1 MNDILKTYKEQFR
14 ENRHMLRRYTAFVL
28 ALAMITTLFVN
39 WQLHGIGISMTAQY
53 QCHEVEHTHTAACYD
68 KVLICGYTEG
78 ELENAD
84 EIAAAEAAAGSAQSS
99 AEDEIM
105 PLELEPQIEF
115 VPHEHTADCYVE
127 VQTLTCMEEEHT
139 HGDDCF
145 DPEDGT
151 LICEKYEHTH
161 GESCYT
167 TEYELACGLE
177 EGELVEQVVEP
188 TQTAELVAMAVAEPV
203 ALEPVVNTVEPI
215 YHHHTDACYEKVLTC
230 PLPEHHHTVACLSDT
245 SADLETPE
253 EWQAANAD
261 AVITGEWN
269 KDLLSVAKTQLGYEQ
284 SVKNFEI
291 DPADGVTLHYYSRYG
306 QSYGNPY
313 GEWDVMFLSYCLK
326 YAEIPQSAIPQEAS
340 VLALRSSMSGMDWLL
355 QEDGS
360 AAQPGD
366 IVIYNKYVTRT
377 VAVDSSAAGAEPDLD
392 DLFNVDTA
400 DTSFSMDAAFEN
412 GAELEDSDASA
423 LAAAPSTALQDPAAA
438 PSTGTQ
444 DTVIAPSTGTQDTVL
459 TPSIVDPEPEQPAEK
474 PVYSAGTAA
483 SSTAAS
489 TPSTVTSAS
498 STVSSASGADTLAP
512 SVGSPA
518 AEPQTTTVTD
528 ALPVETVGIVSEVN
542 EDAGT
547 LTVISGDVNGKVDE
561 VTLFNTDVENVI
573 SVAYAQIALSE
584 GDSDSDDDTASDIIE
599 IDPVFSCSVTTVYE
613 TASASAVRP
622 SRSRAARYAAPS
634 TYAVTAVSAT
644 PVDMGT
650 HITNVSVQVPNST
663 DGSGVVTSW
672 KDANGIVRPGQTVKV
687 QLNYSF
693 NKNEITKDNR
703 VATYKLPNGI
713 TLLPSVSHSGN
724 ITWRDITT
732 GKDVV
737 VGTYNIDGD
746 TVTFTYNEDFAD
758 GKAFDGDFEFKAS
771 ASSDSSMEGQTIHFG
786 GTTGSV
792 TIKKEDLISDL
803 SLSKNVQ
810 KDASG
815 KELIKYDSTA
825 KTLDIAYEVVAKT
838 TNGTGDTVNLTDFF
852 DTVNSS
858 LPSNAT
864 YRQDTIKLIKIA
876 ADGTEKDVTTDY
888 QSKLTVGTELK
899 YDALP
904 ELKAG
909 EQYVLRYHATIPVN
923 DDYTYKAINKVKAE
937 FDGKDS
943 STSTEVKNTNPR
955 LTKSGNYDASSRII
969 TWTVKINNPY
979 GEDLRGKTFKDFLPA
994 GLEVVDVVKI
1004 QRGYYSDDIKPVS
1017 AADFIK
1023 DGYSYTFPTDLAH
1036 GPETESFYT
1045 IEIKTKVPD
1054 NTTVGTI
1061 YTNTADFDGSGAS
1074 GDVTVTDRSSYLNK
1088 SLSKAEDLETGKK
1101 KLTWQTSVSIPT
1113 GWDEIT
1119 LTDTI
1124 HDAEVNGTEQDG
1136 THYAVLSELK
1146 EEIKNNLHLTLFNSS
1161 DTVTMA
1167 NASDYNVTFTVTY
1180 YDENNAVVT
1189 NDDAHVTKFS
1199 ITAKLADGKTLDAT
1213 SMELS
1218 SYHTVADISNAGIEE
1233 PWRFVNNAASGGK
1246 TTDASYTYKKPKEA
1260 KLEKLVYN
1268 ENNFDAAGSKIS
1280 ELDYDKN
1287 NGKIYYE
1294 LTIPTS
1300 LTCKDELTTKDL
1312 VITDTLP
1319 AGVTFDI
1326 SSVDVGANEYKSDG
1340 SVLHQTWFAH
1350 TIYGSNG
1357 RLDYEISATKNFS
1370 ASKTHIGVNDTDR
1383 TITFTINKGYNV
1395 SAKPQVFYIRYSV
1408 SVAEDASWDD
1418 LRTQNIYRNS
1428 AEWNGDKAETKTT
1441 VKRSYEKLY
1450 KTGTIVDEG
1459 TDATGNKL
1467 ATKKIN
1473 YSVVINPTGDNLL
1486 NTSNTLTLTD
1496 TLSFDPSDN
1505 TSADLDLSSIHLYGV
1520 TLDTTTGNLVA
1531 DHTNEIGHDRF
1542 TAIYDSPNHTMTV
1555 TVPDELACVLEY
1567 TYQISYPSSTE
1578 VTVKNHA
1585 NLIGLE
1591 EKWVDTHVVNYDSTA
1606 TVRFSKFDL
1615 NKVDSND
1622 YLVTLRGA
1630 IFQLAK
1636 WNKTTKTFDEVCT
1649 LKTNASGQI
1658 NFGLQDSSATA
1669 ESFTESSAQLLCSTL
1684 YRIVETDAP
1693 TGYAPSKS
1701 PIYLLWGAF
1710 SSIKRADAFNAA
1722 TGGESYIHDA
1732 SEYDKWLDCNNV
1744 TYLARGDISAVY
1756 VPNTA
1761 NSITVAKHWLDT
1773 DGKTELALDRVN
1785 STYTATVELW
1795 RKGYQ
1800 SGGEKPDTKVE
1811 SVTLDSSNNWSYSW
1825 NDLPLTD
1832 PADSSITYKY
1842 YVKETACSGTFKYD
1856 LNNTGITGGTIL
1868 LYNQVPEDANY
1879 ELPSTGGSGTLPY
1892 TAVGGTMMLTAL
1904 AYSFIH
1910 RKRRHEGRADD

>member
-14 ENRHMLRRYTAFVL
+14 ENRHTLRRYTAFVL

-39 WQLHGIGISMTAQY
+39 WQLHGVGISMTAQY
-53 QCHEVEHTHTAACYD
+53 QCGEVEHAHTADCYD

-78 ELENAD
+78 QLENAD
-84 EIAAAEAAAGSAQSS
+84 EVAAAEAAAASAAQSS
-99 AEDEIM
+99 AEEEIM

-115 VPHEHTADCYVE
+115 VPHEHTDDCYTE
-127 VQTLTCMEEEHT
+127 VQTLTCMEEEHV
-139 HGDDCF
+139 HDDDCY

-151 LICEKYEHTH
+151 LICEKFEHTH
-161 GESCYT
+161 DESCYT
-167 TEYELACGLE
+167 TEYELTCGLE

-203 ALEPVVNTVEPI
+203 ALEPVVDTVEPI
-215 YHHHTDACYEKVLTC
+215 YHHHTDACYEEVLVC
-230 PLPEHHHTVACLSDT
+230 PLPEHHHTVSCLSDT

-269 KDLLSVAKTQLGYEQ
+269 EDLLSVAKTQLGYEQ
-284 SVKNFEI
+284 SEKNFEI
-291 DPADGVTLHYYSRYG
+291 DPADGVTLRYYSRYG
-306 QSYGNPY
+306 QSYGNAY
-313 GEWDVMFLSYCLK
+313 GEWDVMFLAYCLK

-355 QEDGS
+355 EEDGS

-377 VAVDSSAAGAEPDLD
+377 VAVDSSADSAEPDLD
-392 DLFNVDTA
+392 DLFNVDTE
-400 DTSFSMDAAFEN
+400 FEN
-412 GAELEDSDASA
+412 SAELEGSGVSA
-423 LAAAPSTALQDPAAA
+423 QDAAPSADD
-438 PSTGTQ
+438 STGAQ
-444 DTVIAPSTGTQDTVL
+444 DTAATSGTQDTVL
-459 TPSIVDPEPEQPAEK
+459 TPEPVDPQPEQPAEK
-474 PVYSAGTAA
+474 PVDSADTAA
-483 SSTAAS
+483 
-489 TPSTVTSAS
+489 PSTVTS
-498 STVSSASGADTLAP
+498 VSGADTLAP
-512 SVGSPA
+512 SVVSPA

-528 ALPVETVGIVSEVN
+528 ALPVETVGIVSSVD

-547 LTVISGDVNGKVDE
+547 LTVISGDVDGKVAE

-573 SVAYAQIALSE
+573 SVAYAQIELSE
-584 GDSDSDDDTASDIIE
+584 GDSDSDDTTSDIIE
-599 IDPVFSCSVTTVYE
+599 IDPVFSCSVTTVYD
-613 TASASAVRP
+613 TVSASAVRP

-634 TYAVTAVSAT
+634 TYAAAAVSAT
-644 PVDMGT
+644 AVDMGT
-650 HITNVSVQVPNST
+650 HITNVSVQVPAYT
-663 DGSGVVTSW
+663 DGSGNVTSW

-687 QLNYSF
+687 QLNYGF
-693 NKNEITKDNR
+693 LANEITSDNR

-724 ITWRDITT
+724 ITWHDSTT
-732 GKDVV
+732 GKNVI
-737 VGTYNIDGD
+737 VGTYAIDGD
-746 TVTFTYNEDFAD
+746 TVTFTYNEEFAD

-771 ASSDSSMEGQTIHFG
+771 VSSDSSMENQEINFG

-792 TIKKEDLISDL
+792 TIKKEDLTHDL

-810 KDASG
+810 KDEAG
-815 KELIKYDSTA
+815 KELIKFDSAT

-838 TNGTGDTVNLTDFF
+838 TNGTGTTVNITDFF

-858 LPSNAT
+858 LPSAAT
-864 YRQDTIKLIKIA
+864 YQQSTIKLIKVD
-876 ADGTEKDVTTDY
+876 ADGNKTDVTTDY
-888 QSKLTVGTELK
+888 QGKLNVGTELK

-904 ELKAG
+904 KLEAG
-909 EQYVLRYHATIPVN
+909 EQYILQYHATIPVH
-923 DDYTYKAINKVKAE
+923 DDYTYKSINNVKAE

-943 STSTEVKNTNPR
+943 TVSKEVKNTEPR
-955 LTKSGNYDASSRII
+955 LTKSGNYDANSRII
-969 TWTVKINNPY
+969 TWTVTIKNPY
-979 GEDLRGKTFKDFLPA
+979 GEDLRGKTFTDLLPD
-994 GLEVVDVVKI
+994 GLDVVGEVTI
-1004 QRGYYSDDIKPVS
+1004 QREHWSNDIKPVS
-1017 AADFIK
+1017 AEDFKK
-1023 DGYSYTFPTDLAH
+1023 DGYTYTFPADKS
-1036 GPETESFYT
+1036 ETATFYK
-1045 IEIKTKVPD
+1045 IFLQTKVPD
-1054 NTTVGTI
+1054 GTAVGTT
-1061 YTNTADFDGSGAS
+1061 YKNEAKFDGNSAS
-1074 GDVTVTDRSSYLNK
+1074 GDVTVTDRDSYLSK
-1088 SLSKAEDLETGKK
+1088 SLYKAEDLETGKK

-1113 GWDEIT
+1113 GWNEIT

-1124 HDAEVNGTEQDG
+1124 HDAEVEGIEQDG

-1146 EEIKNNLHLTLFNSS
+1146 AEINANLYLTLFNSS
-1161 DTVTMA
+1161 ETVTMA
-1167 NASDYNVTFTVTY
+1167 NASEHHVTFTVTY
-1180 YDENNAVVT
+1180 YDEYGNQTTNN
-1189 NDDAHVTKFS
+1189 DAHVTKFT
-1199 ITAKLADGKTLDAT
+1199 ITAKLADGQTLDAT
-1213 SMELS
+1213 SMVLS

-1233 PWRFVNNAASGGK
+1233 PWRFVNTAASGDK
-1246 TTDASYTYKKPKEA
+1246 TSDASYTYKKPKEA

-1280 ELDYDKN
+1280 ELDYKKN

-1300 LTCKDELTTKDL
+1300 LTCKDLLTTKDL
-1312 VITDTLP
+1312 EITDTLP

-1326 SSVDVGANEYKSDG
+1326 SNVITVGALSLNDDG
-1340 SVLHQTWFAH
+1340 SVPHQSWLAQ
-1350 TIYGSNG
+1350 TIHGSDG
-1357 RLDYEISATKNFS
+1357 RPDYKISTSENFDVSKKSIGAT
-1370 ASKTHIGVNDTDR
+1370 DTDR
-1383 TITFTINKGYNV
+1383 TITFTIKSGYNV
-1395 SAKPQVFYIRYSV
+1395 SAKPQVFYIRYWV

-1418 LRTQNIYRNS
+1418 LRTENKYRNS
-1428 AEWNGDKAETKTT
+1428 AEWNGDKAETETT

-1450 KTGTIVDEG
+1450 KTGTVVTEDP
-1459 TDATGNKL
+1459 DASGKPT

-1473 YSVVINPTGDNLL
+1473 YSVVINPTGAKLL
-1486 NTSNTLTLTD
+1486 TTSNTLTLTD
-1496 TLSFDPSDN
+1496 TLSFEPSAN
-1505 TSADLDLSSIHLYGV
+1505 TSAELDLSSIHLYGV
-1520 TLDTTTGNLVA
+1520 TLDTTTGNIVA

-1542 TAIYDSPNHTMTV
+1542 TVTYDSPSHTMTV

-1585 NLIGLE
+1585 NLSGLE
-1591 EKWVDTHVVNYDSTA
+1591 EKWVDTHVVNYDSSA

-1622 YLVTLRGA
+1622 YLVTLPGA
-1630 IFQLAK
+1630 TFQLAK
-1636 WNKTTKTFDEVCT
+1636 YDKTTTGKFEEVCT

-1658 NFGLQDSSATA
+1658 NFSLLDSSATA
-1669 ESFTESSAQLLCSTL
+1669 EIITESSAQLLCNTL

-1693 TGYAPSKS
+1693 TGYALSKS

-1710 SSIKRADAFNAA
+1710 SNTTRAEAFNAA
-1722 TGGESYIHDA
+1722 TGEPFIHDA
-1732 SEYDKWLDCNNV
+1732 SEYNKWLNCNDV
-1744 TYLARGDISAVY
+1744 TYLARGESSAVY

-1773 DGKTELALDRVN
+1773 DGKTELALDKVN
-1785 STYTATVELW
+1785 STYTATVELR
-1795 RKGYQ
+1795 RKSYQ
-1800 SGGEKPDTKVE
+1800 YGSQKPDDWVKT
-1811 SVTLDSSNNWSYSW
+1811 VTLDNSNNWSYSW

-1842 YVKETACSGTFKYD
+1842 YVEETACSGTFKYD

-1892 TAVGGTMMLTAL
+1892 TAVGGTMMLSAL

-1910 RKRRHEGRADD
+1910 RKRRREGRADD

>member
-14 ENRHMLRRYTAFVL
+14 ENRHTLRRYTAFVL

-39 WQLHGIGISMTAQY
+39 WQLHGVGISMTAQY
-53 QCHEVEHTHTAACYD
+53 QCGEVEHAHTADCYD

-78 ELENAD
+78 QLENAD
-84 EIAAAEAAAGSAQSS
+84 EVAAAEAAAASAAQSS
-99 AEDEIM
+99 AEEEIM

-115 VPHEHTADCYVE
+115 VPHEHTDDCYTE
-127 VQTLTCMEEEHT
+127 VQTLTCMEEEHV
-139 HGDDCF
+139 HDDDCY

-151 LICEKYEHTH
+151 LICEKFEHTH
-161 GESCYT
+161 DESCYT
-167 TEYELACGLE
+167 TEYELTCGLE

-188 TQTAELVAMAVAEPV
+188 TQSAELVAMAVAEPW
-203 ALEPVVNTVEPI
+203 ALEPVVDTVEPI
-215 YHHHTDACYEKVLTC
+215 YHHHTDACYEEVLVC
-230 PLPEHHHTVACLSDT
+230 PLPEHHHTVSCLSDT

-269 KDLLSVAKTQLGYEQ
+269 EDLLSVAKTQLGYEQ
-284 SVKNFEI
+284 SEKNFEI
-291 DPADGVTLHYYSRYG
+291 DPADGVTLRYYSRYG
-306 QSYGNPY
+306 QSYGNAY
-313 GEWDVMFLSYCLK
+313 GEWDVMFLAYCLK

-355 QEDGS
+355 EEDGS

-377 VAVDSSAAGAEPDLD
+377 VAVDSSADSAEPDLD
-392 DLFNVDTA
+392 DQFSVDA
-400 DTSFSMDAAFEN
+400 EFEN
-412 GAELEDSDASA
+412 SAELEGSGVSA
-423 LAAAPSTALQDPAAA
+423 LDAAPSADD
-438 PSTGTQ
+438 STGAQ
-444 DTVIAPSTGTQDTVL
+444 DTAATSGTQDTVL
-459 TPSIVDPEPEQPAEK
+459 TPEPVDPQTEQPAEK
-474 PVYSAGTAA
+474 PVDSADTAA
-483 SSTAAS
+483 
-489 TPSTVTSAS
+489 PSTVTS
-498 STVSSASGADTLAP
+498 VSGSDTLAP
-512 SVGSPA
+512 SVVSPA

-528 ALPVETVGIVSEVN
+528 ALPVETVGIVSSVDS
-542 EDAGT
+542 DADT
-547 LTVISGDVNGKVDE
+547 LTVISGDVDGKVAE
-561 VTLFNTDVENVI
+561 VTLFNTEVENVI
-573 SVAYAQIALSE
+573 SVAYAQIELSE

-599 IDPVFSCSVTTVYE
+599 TDPVFSCSVTTVYE

-693 NKNEITKDNR
+693 NENEITADNR

-713 TLLPSVSHSGN
+713 TLLDSVSDSGN
-724 ITWRDITT
+724 ITWRDST

-737 VGTYNIDGD
+737 VGTYNIVGD
-746 TVTFTYNEDFAD
+746 TVTFTYNETFAD

-771 ASSDSSMEGQTIHFG
+771 ASSDSSMENQKINFG

-943 STSTEVKNTNPR
+943 YTSTEVKNTNPR

-994 GLEVVDVVKI
+994 ELEVVGEVKI

-1017 AADFIK
+1017 AADFKK
-1023 DGYSYTFPTDLAH
+1023 DNYTYTFPTDLAH

-1054 NTTVGTI
+1054 NTTVGTT

-1101 KLTWQTSVSIPT
+1101 KLTWKTSVSIPT
-1113 GWDEIT
+1113 GWNEIT

-1124 HDAEVNGTEQDG
+1124 HDAEVNGTEQDD

-1146 EEIKNNLHLTLFNSS
+1146 DEIKNNLHLTLFNSTE
-1161 DTVTMA
+1161 TVTMA
-1167 NASDYNVTFTVTY
+1167 NASEHDVTFTVTY

-1218 SYHTVADISNAGIEE
+1218 NYHTVADISNAGIEE
-1233 PWRFVNNAASGGK
+1233 PWLFVNNAASGDK
-1246 TTDASYTYKKPKEA
+1246 TSDASYTYKKPKEA
-1260 KLEKLVYN
+1260 KLEKLVYEYGN
-1268 ENNFDAAGSKIS
+1268 FNNAGSKIS
-1280 ELDYDKN
+1280 ELDYTSN
-1287 NGKIYYE
+1287 GGKIYYE

-1300 LTCKDELTTKDL
+1300 LTCKDPLTTKDL

-1326 SSVDVGANEYKSDG
+1326 SSVTVGANEYKADG
-1340 SVLHQTWFAH
+1340 SVNHQAWFAN
-1350 TIYGSNG
+1350 TIYGSGG
-1357 RLDYEISATKNFS
+1357 RSNYDISATKNFS
-1370 ASKTHIGVNDTDR
+1370 ASKTHIGATDTDR
-1383 TITFTINKGYNV
+1383 TITFTINSGYNV
-1395 SAKPQVFYIRYSV
+1395 SDKPQVFYIRYSV
-1408 SVAEDASWDD
+1408 SVAEDVSWDD
-1418 LRTQNIYRNS
+1418 LRTENKYRNS
-1428 AEWNGDKAETKTT
+1428 AEWNGDKAETETT

-1473 YSVVINPTGDNLL
+1473 YSVVINPTGDKLL
-1486 NTSNTLTLTD
+1486 TTSNTTLTLTD
-1496 TLSFDPSDN
+1496 TLSFEPSDN

-1542 TAIYDSPNHTMTV
+1542 TATYDSPNHTMTV

-1622 YLVTLRGA
+1622 YLVTLPGA
-1630 IFQLAK
+1630 TFQLAK
-1636 WNKTTKTFDEVCT
+1636 YNKTTGKFEEVCT
-1649 LKTNASGQI
+1649 LKTNSSGQI
-1658 NFGLQDSSATA
+1658 NFGLLDSSATA
-1669 ESFTESSAQLLCSTL
+1669 EIPTMSSAQLLCSTL

-1693 TGYAPSKS
+1693 TGYALSKS

-1710 SSIKRADAFNAA
+1710 SNTKQDDAFKTA
-1722 TGGESYIHDA
+1722 TGETCVND
-1732 SEYDKWLDCNNV
+1732 SEYNQGIDSSKV

-1773 DGKTELALDRVN
+1773 DGTTELALDKVN
-1785 STYTATVELW
+1785 STYTATVEL
-1795 RKGYQ
+1795 RCKSYQ
-1800 SGGEKPDTKVE
+1800 YSGEKSDTKVE
-1811 SVTLDSSNNWSYSW
+1811 SVTLDNSNNWSYSW
-1825 NDLPLTD
+1825 NNLPLTD
-1832 PADSSITYKY
+1832 SADSSITYKY

-1868 LYNQVPEDANY
+1868 LYNQVAR
-1879 ELPSTGGSGTLPY
+1879 GC
-1892 TAVGGTMMLTAL
+1892 
-1904 AYSFIH
+1904 
-1910 RKRRHEGRADD
+1910 

>member
-1 MNDILKTYKEQFR
+1 
-14 ENRHMLRRYTAFVL
+14 
-28 ALAMITTLFVN
+28 
-39 WQLHGIGISMTAQY
+39 
-53 QCHEVEHTHTAACYD
+53 
-68 KVLICGYTEG
+68 
-78 ELENAD
+78 
-84 EIAAAEAAAGSAQSS
+84 
-99 AEDEIM
+99 
-105 PLELEPQIEF
+105 
-115 VPHEHTADCYVE
+115 
-127 VQTLTCMEEEHT
+127 MEEEHV
-139 HGDDCF
+139 HDDDCF
-145 DPEDGT
+145 DPEDGS
-151 LICEKYEHTH
+151 LICDKFEHTH
-161 GESCYT
+161 DESCYT
-167 TEYELACGLE
+167 TEYELTCGLE

-188 TQTAELVAMAVAEPV
+188 TQSAALAAMAVAEPV
-203 ALEPVVNTVEPI
+203 ALAPMVDTVEPI
-215 YHHHTDACYEKVLTC
+215 YHHHTDACYEEVLTC

-253 EWQAANAD
+253 EWQAANAE
-261 AVITGEWN
+261 AVMTGNWAE
-269 KDLLSVAKTQLGYEQ
+269 DLVSVAQTQLGYEQ
-284 SVKNFEI
+284 SEKNFEI
-291 DPADGVTLHYYSRYG
+291 DPADGVTLRYYSRYG

-326 YAEIPQSAIPQEAS
+326 YAGIPQSAIPQEAS
-340 VLALRSSMSGMDWLL
+340 VLALRSSMSDMDWLL
-355 QEDGS
+355 DGEDGS
-360 AAQPGD
+360 AADVGD

-377 VAVDSSAAGAEPDLD
+377 VAVDSSADGAADGLD
-392 DLFNVDTA
+392 DLFSVDTE
-400 DTSFSMDAAFEN
+400 FEN
-412 GAELEDSDASA
+412 SAELEGSGVSA
-423 LAAAPSTALQDPAAA
+423 LDAAPSAD
-438 PSTGTQ
+438 
-444 DTVIAPSTGTQDTVL
+444 DSTGTQDTVL
-459 TPSIVDPEPEQPAEK
+459 TPDPVDPQPEQPVEK
-474 PVYSAGTAA
+474 PVDSADTAA
-483 SSTAAS
+483 
-489 TPSTVTSAS
+489 PSTVTS
-498 STVSSASGADTLAP
+498 VSGADTLAP
-512 SVGSPA
+512 SVVSPA

-528 ALPVETVGIVSEVN
+528 ALPVETVGIVSSVDK
-542 EDAGT
+542 DADT
-547 LTVISGDVNGKVDE
+547 LTVISGDVDGKVAE

-573 SVAYAQIALSE
+573 SVAYAQIELSE

-599 IDPVFSCSVTTVYE
+599 TDPVFSCSVTTVYE

-693 NKNEITKDNR
+693 NENEITADNR

-713 TLLPSVSHSGN
+713 TLLDSVSDSGN
-724 ITWRDITT
+724 ITWRDST

-737 VGTYNIDGD
+737 VGTYNIVGD
-746 TVTFTYNEDFAD
+746 TVTFTYNETFAD

-771 ASSDSSMEGQTIHFG
+771 ASSDSSMENQKINFG

-943 STSTEVKNTNPR
+943 STSKEVKNTEPR
-955 LTKSGNYDASSRII
+955 LTKSGNYDANSRII
-969 TWTVKINNPY
+969 TWTVTIKNPY
-979 GEDLRGKTFKDFLPA
+979 GEDLRGKKFTDLLPA
-994 GLEVVDVVKI
+994 GLEVVNNVEI
-1004 QRGYYSDDIKPVS
+1004 TRGYWSDDIKPVS
-1017 AADFIK
+1017 AEDFK
-1023 DGYSYTFPTDLAH
+1023 KAGCSYTFPTDKS
-1036 GPETESFYT
+1036 ETAAFYT
-1045 IEIKTKVPD
+1045 IKIQTKVPD
-1054 NTTVGTI
+1054 GTTVGTT
-1061 YTNTADFDGSGAS
+1061 YTNTADFDGNSAS
-1074 GDVTVTDRSSYLNK
+1074 GEVTVTDRSSYLSK
-1088 SLSKAEDLETGKK
+1088 SLSTAEDLETGKK

-1113 GWDEIT
+1113 GWNKIT

-1124 HDAEVNGTEQDG
+1124 HDAEVEGIEQDG
-1136 THYAVLSELK
+1136 THYAVLSELRD
-1146 EEIKNNLHLTLFNSS
+1146 EIKANLYLTLFNSS
-1161 DTVTMA
+1161 ETVTMA
-1167 NASDYNVTFTVTY
+1167 NASEHHVTFTVTY
-1180 YDENNAVVT
+1180 YDEHGNTITNN
-1189 NDDAHVTKFS
+1189 DAHVAKFT
-1199 ITAKLADGKTLDAT
+1199 ITANLADGQTLDAT
-1213 SMELS
+1213 SMVLS

-1233 PWRFVNNAASGGK
+1233 PWLFVNNAASGDK
-1246 TTDASYTYKKPKEA
+1246 TSDASYTYKKPKEA
-1260 KLEKLVYN
+1260 KLEKLVYEYGN
-1268 ENNFDAAGSKIS
+1268 FNNAGSKIS
-1280 ELDYDKN
+1280 ELDYTSN
-1287 NGKIYYE
+1287 GGKIYYE

-1300 LTCKDELTTKDL
+1300 LTCKDPLTTKDL

-1326 SSVDVGANEYKSDG
+1326 SSVTVGANEYKADG
-1340 SVLHQTWFAH
+1340 SVNHQAWFAN
-1350 TIYGSNG
+1350 TIYGSGG
-1357 RLDYEISATKNFS
+1357 RSNYDISATKNFS
-1370 ASKTHIGVNDTDR
+1370 ASKTHIGATDTDR
-1383 TITFTINKGYNV
+1383 TITFTINSGYNV
-1395 SAKPQVFYIRYSV
+1395 SDKPQVFYIRYSV

-1418 LRTQNIYRNS
+1418 LRTENKYRNS
-1428 AEWNGDKAETKTT
+1428 AEWNGDKAETETT

-1450 KTGTIVDEG
+1450 KTGTIVTEDP
-1459 TDATGNKL
+1459 DASGKPT

-1473 YSVVINPTGDNLL
+1473 YSVVINPTGDKLL
-1486 NTSNTLTLTD
+1486 TTSNTLTLTD
-1496 TLSFDPSDN
+1496 TLSFEPSDN

-1542 TAIYDSPNHTMTV
+1542 TATYDSPNHTMTV

-1585 NLIGLE
+1585 NLSGLV
-1591 EKWVDTHVVNYDSTA
+1591 EKWVDTHVVNYDSSA

-1622 YLVTLRGA
+1622 YLVTLPGA
-1630 IFQLAK
+1630 TFQLAK
-1636 WNKTTKTFDEVCT
+1636 WNKTTGTFEEVCT
-1649 LKTNASGQI
+1649 LKTNSSGQI
-1658 NFGLQDSSATA
+1658 NFGLLDSSATA
-1669 ESFTESSAQLLCSTL
+1669 ETTDTSSAQLLCSTL

-1693 TGYAPSKS
+1693 TGYALSKS

-1710 SSIKRADAFNAA
+1710 SNTKRADAFNAA
-1722 TGGESYIHDA
+1722 TGESSIHDA

-1773 DGKTELALDRVN
+1773 DGTTELALDKVN
-1785 STYTATVELW
+1785 STYTATVELR
-1795 RKGYQ
+1795 RKSYQ
-1800 SGGEKPDTKVE
+1800 YGSQKSDDLVKT
-1811 SVTLDSSNNWSYSW
+1811 VTLDNSNNWSYSW
-1825 NDLPLTD
+1825 NNLPLTD

-1879 ELPSTGGSGTLPY
+1879 ELPSTGGTGTLPY
-1892 TAVGGTMMLTAL
+1892 TAVGGTMMLSAL

>member
-1 MNDILKTYKEQFR
+1 MNDILKTYMERFR
-14 ENRHMLRRYTAFVL
+14 ENRHTLRRYTAFVL

-39 WQLHGIGISMTAQY
+39 WQLHGVGISMTAQY
-53 QCHEVEHTHTAACYD
+53 QCGEEEHTHTADCYT
-68 KVLICGYTEG
+68 KVLTCGYEEG

-84 EIAAAEAAAGSAQSS
+84 EVAAAAATSQPTVEA
-99 AEDEIM
+99 EPM
-105 PLELEPQIEF
+105 PLSLEPQIEF
-115 VPHEHTADCYVE
+115 VPHEHTDDCYTE
-127 VQTLTCMEEEHT
+127 VQTLTCMEEEHV
-139 HGDDCF
+139 HDDDCF
-145 DPEDGT
+145 DPEDGS
-151 LICEKYEHTH
+151 LICDKFEHTH
-161 GESCYT
+161 DESCYT
-167 TEYELACGLE
+167 TEYELTCGLE

-188 TQTAELVAMAVAEPV
+188 TQSAALAAMAVAEPV
-203 ALEPVVNTVEPI
+203 ALAPMVDTVEPI
-215 YHHHTDACYEKVLTC
+215 YHHHTDACYEEVLTC

-253 EWQAANAD
+253 EWQAANAE
-261 AVITGEWN
+261 AVMTGNWAE
-269 KDLLSVAKTQLGYEQ
+269 DLVSVAQTQLGYEQ
-284 SVKNFEI
+284 SEKNFEI
-291 DPADGVTLHYYSRYG
+291 DPADGVTLRYYSRYG

-326 YAEIPQSAIPQEAS
+326 YAGIPQSAIPQEAS
-340 VLALRSSMSGMDWLL
+340 VLALRSSMSDMDWLL
-355 QEDGS
+355 DGEDGS
-360 AAQPGD
+360 AADVGD

-377 VAVDSSAAGAEPDLD
+377 VAVDSSADGAADGLD
-392 DLFNVDTA
+392 DLFSVDTE
-400 DTSFSMDAAFEN
+400 FEN
-412 GAELEDSDASA
+412 SAELEGSGVSA
-423 LAAAPSTALQDPAAA
+423 LDAAPSAD
-438 PSTGTQ
+438 
-444 DTVIAPSTGTQDTVL
+444 DSTGTQDTVL
-459 TPSIVDPEPEQPAEK
+459 TPDPVDPQPEQPVEK
-474 PVYSAGTAA
+474 PVDSADTAA
-483 SSTAAS
+483 
-489 TPSTVTSAS
+489 PSTVTS
-498 STVSSASGADTLAP
+498 VSGADTLAP
-512 SVGSPA
+512 SVVSPA

-528 ALPVETVGIVSEVN
+528 ALPVETVGIVSSVDK
-542 EDAGT
+542 DADT
-547 LTVISGDVNGKVDE
+547 LTVISGDVDGKVAE

-573 SVAYAQIALSE
+573 SVAYAQIELSE

-599 IDPVFSCSVTTVYE
+599 TDPVFSCSVTTVYE

-693 NKNEITKDNR
+693 NENEITADNR

-713 TLLPSVSHSGN
+713 TLLDSVSDSGN
-724 ITWRDITT
+724 ITWRDST

-737 VGTYNIDGD
+737 VGTYNIVGD
-746 TVTFTYNEDFAD
+746 TVTFTYNETFAD

-771 ASSDSSMEGQTIHFG
+771 ASSDSSMENQKINFG

-943 STSTEVKNTNPR
+943 STSKEVKNTEPR
-955 LTKSGNYDASSRII
+955 LTKSGNYDANSRII
-969 TWTVKINNPY
+969 TWTVTIKNPY
-979 GEDLRGKTFKDFLPA
+979 GEDLRGKKFTDLLPA
-994 GLEVVDVVKI
+994 GLEVVNNVEI
-1004 QRGYYSDDIKPVS
+1004 TRGYWSDDIKPVS
-1017 AADFIK
+1017 AEDFK
-1023 DGYSYTFPTDLAH
+1023 KAGCSYTFPTDKS
-1036 GPETESFYT
+1036 ETAAFYT
-1045 IEIKTKVPD
+1045 IKIQTKVPD
-1054 NTTVGTI
+1054 GTAVGTT
-1061 YTNTADFDGSGAS
+1061 YTNTADFDGNSAS
-1074 GDVTVTDRSSYLNK
+1074 GEVTVTDRSSYLSK
-1088 SLSKAEDLETGKK
+1088 SLSTAEDLETGKK

-1113 GWDEIT
+1113 GWNKIT

-1124 HDAEVNGTEQDG
+1124 HDAEVEGIEQDG
-1136 THYAVLSELK
+1136 THYAVLSELRD
-1146 EEIKNNLHLTLFNSS
+1146 EIKANLYLTLFNSS
-1161 DTVTMA
+1161 ETVTMA
-1167 NASDYNVTFTVTY
+1167 NASEHHVTFTVTY
-1180 YDENNAVVT
+1180 YDEHGNTITNN
-1189 NDDAHVTKFS
+1189 DAHVAKFT
-1199 ITAKLADGKTLDAT
+1199 ITANLADGQTLDAT
-1213 SMELS
+1213 SMVLS

-1233 PWRFVNNAASGGK
+1233 PWLFVNNAASGDK
-1246 TTDASYTYKKPKEA
+1246 TSDASYTYKKPKEA
-1260 KLEKLVYN
+1260 KLEKLVYEYGN
-1268 ENNFDAAGSKIS
+1268 FNNAGSKIS
-1280 ELDYDKN
+1280 ELDYTSN
-1287 NGKIYYE
+1287 GGKIYYE

-1300 LTCKDELTTKDL
+1300 LTCKDPLTTKDL

-1326 SSVDVGANEYKSDG
+1326 SSVTVGANEYKADG
-1340 SVLHQTWFAH
+1340 SVNHQAWFAN
-1350 TIYGSNG
+1350 TIYGSGG
-1357 RLDYEISATKNFS
+1357 RSNYDISATKNFS
-1370 ASKTHIGVNDTDR
+1370 ASKTHIGATDTDR
-1383 TITFTINKGYNV
+1383 TITFTINSGYNV
-1395 SAKPQVFYIRYSV
+1395 SDKPQVFYIRYSV

-1418 LRTQNIYRNS
+1418 LRTENKYRNS
-1428 AEWNGDKAETKTT
+1428 AEWNGDKAETETT

-1450 KTGTIVDEG
+1450 KTGTIVTEDP
-1459 TDATGNKL
+1459 DASGKPT

-1473 YSVVINPTGDNLL
+1473 YSVVINPTGDKLL
-1486 NTSNTLTLTD
+1486 TTSNTLTLTD
-1496 TLSFDPSDN
+1496 TLSFEPSDN

-1542 TAIYDSPNHTMTV
+1542 TATYDSPNHTMTV

-1585 NLIGLE
+1585 NLSGLV
-1591 EKWVDTHVVNYDSTA
+1591 EKWVDTHVVNYDSSA

-1622 YLVTLRGA
+1622 YLVTLPGA
-1630 IFQLAK
+1630 TFQLAK
-1636 WNKTTKTFDEVCT
+1636 WNKTTGTFEEVCT
-1649 LKTNASGQI
+1649 LKTNSSGQI
-1658 NFGLQDSSATA
+1658 NFGLLDSSATA
-1669 ESFTESSAQLLCSTL
+1669 ETTDTSSAQLLCSTL

-1693 TGYAPSKS
+1693 TGYALSKS

-1710 SSIKRADAFNAA
+1710 SNTKRADAFNAA
-1722 TGGESYIHDA
+1722 TGESSIHDA

-1773 DGKTELALDRVN
+1773 DGTTELALDKVN
-1785 STYTATVELW
+1785 STYTATVELR
-1795 RKGYQ
+1795 RKSYQ
-1800 SGGEKPDTKVE
+1800 YGSQKSDDLVKT
-1811 SVTLDSSNNWSYSW
+1811 VTLDNSNNWSYSW
-1825 NDLPLTD
+1825 NNLPLTD

-1892 TAVGGTMMLTAL
+1892 TAVGGTMMLSAL

-1910 RKRRHEGRADD
+1910 RKRRREGRADD

>member
-14 ENRHMLRRYTAFVL
+14 ENRHTLRRYTAFVL

-39 WQLHGIGISMTAQY
+39 WQLHGVGISMTAQY
-53 QCHEVEHTHTAACYD
+53 QCGEVEHAHTADCYD

-78 ELENAD
+78 QLENAD
-84 EIAAAEAAAGSAQSS
+84 EIAAAEAAAASAAQSS
-99 AEDEIM
+99 AEEEIM

-115 VPHEHTADCYVE
+115 VPHEHTDDCYTE
-127 VQTLTCMEEEHT
+127 VQTLTCLEEEHV
-139 HGDDCF
+139 HDDDCY

-151 LICEKYEHTH
+151 LICEKFEHTH
-161 GESCYT
+161 DESCYT
-167 TEYELACGLE
+167 TEYELTCGLE

-203 ALEPVVNTVEPI
+203 ALEPVVDTVEPI
-215 YHHHTDACYEKVLTC
+215 YHHHTDACYEEVLVC
-230 PLPEHHHTVACLSDT
+230 PLPEHHHTVSCLSDT

-269 KDLLSVAKTQLGYEQ
+269 EDLLSVAKTQLGYEQ
-284 SVKNFEI
+284 SEKNFEI
-291 DPADGVTLHYYSRYG
+291 DPADGVTLRYYSRYG
-306 QSYGNPY
+306 QSYGNAY
-313 GEWDVMFLSYCLK
+313 GEWDVMFLAYCLK

-355 QEDGS
+355 EEDGS

-377 VAVDSSAAGAEPDLD
+377 VAVDSSADSAEPDLD
-392 DLFNVDTA
+392 DLFSVDA
-400 DTSFSMDAAFEN
+400 EFEN
-412 GAELEDSDASA
+412 SAELEDSGVSA
-423 LAAAPSTALQDPAAA
+423 LDAAPSADD
-438 PSTGTQ
+438 STGAQ
-444 DTVIAPSTGTQDTVL
+444 DTAATSGTQDTVL
-459 TPSIVDPEPEQPAEK
+459 TPEPVDPQTEQPAEK
-474 PVYSAGTAA
+474 PVDSADTAA
-483 SSTAAS
+483 
-489 TPSTVTSAS
+489 PSTVTS
-498 STVSSASGADTLAP
+498 VSGADTLAP
-512 SVGSPA
+512 SVVSPA

-528 ALPVETVGIVSEVN
+528 ALPVETVGIVSSVDK
-542 EDAGT
+542 DADT
-547 LTVISGDVNGKVDE
+547 LTVISGDVDGKVAE

-573 SVAYAQIALSE
+573 SVAYAQIELSE
-584 GDSDSDDDTASDIIE
+584 GDSDSDDDISSDIIE
-599 IDPVFSCSVTTVYE
+599 TDPVFSCSVTTVYE

-622 SRSRAARYAAPS
+622 SRSRSARYAAPS

-693 NKNEITKDNR
+693 NENEITADNR

-713 TLLPSVSHSGN
+713 TLLDSVSDSGN
-724 ITWRDITT
+724 ITWRDST

-737 VGTYNIDGD
+737 VGTYNIVGD
-746 TVTFTYNEDFAD
+746 TVTFTYNETFAD

-771 ASSDSSMEGQTIHFG
+771 ASSDSSMENQKINFG

-943 STSTEVKNTNPR
+943 STSKEVKNTEPR
-955 LTKSGNYDASSRII
+955 LTKSGNYDANSRII
-969 TWTVKINNPY
+969 TWTVTIKNPY
-979 GEDLRGKTFKDFLPA
+979 GEDLRGKKFTDLLPA
-994 GLEVVDVVKI
+994 GLEVVNNVEI
-1004 QRGYYSDDIKPVS
+1004 TRGYWSDDIKPVS
-1017 AADFIK
+1017 AEDFK
-1023 DGYSYTFPTDLAH
+1023 KAGCSYTFPTDKS
-1036 GPETESFYT
+1036 ETAAFYT
-1045 IEIKTKVPD
+1045 IKIQTKVPD
-1054 NTTVGTI
+1054 GTAVGTT
-1061 YTNTADFDGSGAS
+1061 YTNTADFDGNSAS
-1074 GDVTVTDRSSYLNK
+1074 GEVTVTDRSSYLSK
-1088 SLSKAEDLETGKK
+1088 SLSTAEDLETGKK

-1113 GWDEIT
+1113 SWNKIT

-1124 HDAEVNGTEQDG
+1124 HDAEVEGIEQDG
-1136 THYAVLSELK
+1136 THYAVLSELRD
-1146 EEIKNNLHLTLFNSS
+1146 EIKANLYLTLFNSS
-1161 DTVTMA
+1161 ETVTMA
-1167 NASDYNVTFTVTY
+1167 NASEHHVTFTVTY
-1180 YDENNAVVT
+1180 YDEHGNTITNN
-1189 NDDAHVTKFS
+1189 DAHVAKFT
-1199 ITAKLADGKTLDAT
+1199 ITANLADGQTLDAT
-1213 SMELS
+1213 SMVLS

-1233 PWRFVNNAASGGK
+1233 PWLFVNNAASGDK
-1246 TTDASYTYKKPKEA
+1246 TSDASYTYKKPKEA
-1260 KLEKLVYN
+1260 KLEKLVYEYGN
-1268 ENNFDAAGSKIS
+1268 FNNAGSKIS
-1280 ELDYDKN
+1280 ELDYTSN
-1287 NGKIYYE
+1287 GGKIYYE

-1300 LTCKDELTTKDL
+1300 LTCKDPLTTKDL

-1326 SSVDVGANEYKSDG
+1326 SSVTVGANEYKADG
-1340 SVLHQTWFAH
+1340 SVNHQAWFAN
-1350 TIYGSNG
+1350 TIYGSGG
-1357 RLDYEISATKNFS
+1357 RSNYDISATKNFS
-1370 ASKTHIGVNDTDR
+1370 ASKTHIGATDTDR
-1383 TITFTINKGYNV
+1383 TITFTINSGYNV
-1395 SAKPQVFYIRYSV
+1395 SDKPQVFYIRYSV

-1418 LRTQNIYRNS
+1418 LRTENKYRNS
-1428 AEWNGDKAETKTT
+1428 AEWNGDKAETETT

-1450 KTGTIVDEG
+1450 KTGTVVTEDP
-1459 TDATGNKL
+1459 DASGKPT

-1473 YSVVINPTGDNLL
+1473 YSVVINPTGDKLL
-1486 NTSNTLTLTD
+1486 TTSNTLTLTD
-1496 TLSFDPSDN
+1496 TLSFEPSDN

-1542 TAIYDSPNHTMTV
+1542 TATYDSPNHTMTV

-1585 NLIGLE
+1585 NLSGLV
-1591 EKWVDTHVVNYDSTA
+1591 EKWVDTHVVNYDSSA

-1622 YLVTLRGA
+1622 YLVTLPGA
-1630 IFQLAK
+1630 TFQLAK
-1636 WNKTTKTFDEVCT
+1636 WNKTTGTFEEVCT
-1649 LKTNASGQI
+1649 LKTNSSGQI
-1658 NFGLQDSSATA
+1658 NFGLLDSSATA
-1669 ESFTESSAQLLCSTL
+1669 ETTDTSSAQLLCSTL

-1693 TGYAPSKS
+1693 TGYALSKS

-1710 SSIKRADAFNAA
+1710 SNTKRADAFNAA
-1722 TGGESYIHDA
+1722 TGESYIHDA
-1732 SEYDKWLDCNNV
+1732 SEYDKWLDCNDV

-1773 DGKTELALDRVN
+1773 DGKTELAPNKVN
-1785 STYTATVELW
+1785 STYTATVELR

-1800 SGGEKPDTKVE
+1800 YSGEKSDTKVE

-1825 NDLPLTD
+1825 NNLPLTD

-1910 RKRRHEGRADD
+1910 RKRRREGRADD

>member
-14 ENRHMLRRYTAFVL
+14 ENRHTLRRYTAFVL

-39 WQLHGIGISMTAQY
+39 WQLHGVGISMTAQY
-53 QCHEVEHTHTAACYD
+53 QCGEVEHAHTADCYD

-78 ELENAD
+78 QLENAD
-84 EIAAAEAAAGSAQSS
+84 EVAAAEAAAASAAQSS
-99 AEDEIM
+99 AEEEIM

-115 VPHEHTADCYVE
+115 VPHEHTDDCYTE
-127 VQTLTCMEEEHT
+127 VQTLTCMEEEHV
-139 HGDDCF
+139 HDDDCY

-151 LICEKYEHTH
+151 LICEKFEHTH
-161 GESCYT
+161 DESCYT
-167 TEYELACGLE
+167 TEYELTCGLE

-188 TQTAELVAMAVAEPV
+188 TQSAELVAMAVAEPV
-203 ALEPVVNTVEPI
+203 ALEPVVDTVEPI
-215 YHHHTDACYEKVLTC
+215 YHHHTDACYEEVLVC
-230 PLPEHHHTVACLSDT
+230 PLPEHHHTVSCLSDT

-269 KDLLSVAKTQLGYEQ
+269 EDLLSVAKTQLGYEQ
-284 SVKNFEI
+284 SEKNFEI
-291 DPADGVTLHYYSRYG
+291 DPADGVTLRYYSRYG
-306 QSYGNPY
+306 QSYGNAY
-313 GEWDVMFLSYCLK
+313 GEWDVMFLAYCLK

-355 QEDGS
+355 EEDGS

-377 VAVDSSAAGAEPDLD
+377 VAVDSSADSAEPDLD
-392 DLFNVDTA
+392 DLFSVDTE
-400 DTSFSMDAAFEN
+400 FEN
-412 GAELEDSDASA
+412 SAELEDSGVSA
-423 LAAAPSTALQDPAAA
+423 LDAAPSADD
-438 PSTGTQ
+438 STGAQ
-444 DTVIAPSTGTQDTVL
+444 DTAATSGTQDTVL
-459 TPSIVDPEPEQPAEK
+459 TPEPVDPQTEQPAEK
-474 PVYSAGTAA
+474 PVDSADTAV
-483 SSTAAS
+483 
-489 TPSTVTSAS
+489 PSTVTS
-498 STVSSASGADTLAP
+498 VSGADTLAP
-512 SVGSPA
+512 SVVSPA

-528 ALPVETVGIVSEVN
+528 ALPVETVGIVSSVDK
-542 EDAGT
+542 DADT
-547 LTVISGDVNGKVDE
+547 LTVISGDVDGKVAE
-561 VTLFNTDVENVI
+561 VTLFNTEVENVI
-573 SVAYAQIALSE
+573 SVAYAQIELSE

-599 IDPVFSCSVTTVYE
+599 TDPVFSCSVTTVYE

-693 NKNEITKDNR
+693 NENEITADNR

-713 TLLPSVSHSGN
+713 TLLDSVSDSGN
-724 ITWRDITT
+724 ITWRDST

-737 VGTYNIDGD
+737 VGTYNIVGD
-746 TVTFTYNEDFAD
+746 TVTFTYNETFAD

-771 ASSDSSMEGQTIHFG
+771 ASSDSSMENQKINFG

-943 STSTEVKNTNPR
+943 STSKEVKNTEPR
-955 LTKSGNYDASSRII
+955 LTKSGNYDANSRII
-969 TWTVKINNPY
+969 TWTVTIKNPY
-979 GEDLRGKTFKDFLPA
+979 GEDLRGKKFTDLLPA
-994 GLEVVDVVKI
+994 GLEVVNNVEI
-1004 QRGYYSDDIKPVS
+1004 TRGYWSDDIKPVS
-1017 AADFIK
+1017 AEDFK
-1023 DGYSYTFPTDLAH
+1023 KAGCSYTFPTDKS
-1036 GPETESFYT
+1036 ETAAFYT
-1045 IEIKTKVPD
+1045 IKIQTKVPD
-1054 NTTVGTI
+1054 GTAVGTT
-1061 YTNTADFDGSGAS
+1061 YTNTADFDGNSAS
-1074 GDVTVTDRSSYLNK
+1074 GEVTVTDRSSYLSK
-1088 SLSKAEDLETGKK
+1088 SLSTAEDLETGKK

-1113 GWDEIT
+1113 GWNKIT

-1146 EEIKNNLHLTLFNSS
+1146 DEIKNNLHLTLFNSTE
-1161 DTVTMA
+1161 TVTMA
-1167 NASDYNVTFTVTY
+1167 NASEHDVTFTVTY

-1199 ITAKLADGKTLDAT
+1199 ITAKLADGKSLDAT

-1218 SYHTVADISNAGIEE
+1218 KYHTVADISNAGIEE
-1233 PWRFVNNAASGGK
+1233 PWLFVNNAASGDK
-1246 TTDASYTYKKPKEA
+1246 TSDASYTYKKPKEA
-1260 KLEKLVYN
+1260 KLEKLVYEYGN
-1268 ENNFDAAGSKIS
+1268 FNNAGSKIS
-1280 ELDYDKN
+1280 ELDYTSN
-1287 NGKIYYE
+1287 GGKIYYE

-1300 LTCKDELTTKDL
+1300 LTCKDPLTTKDL

-1326 SSVDVGANEYKSDG
+1326 SSVTVGANEYKADG
-1340 SVLHQTWFAH
+1340 SVNHQAWFAN
-1350 TIYGSNG
+1350 TIYGSGG
-1357 RLDYEISATKNFS
+1357 RSNYDISATKNFS
-1370 ASKTHIGVNDTDR
+1370 ASKTHIGATDTDR

-1395 SAKPQVFYIRYSV
+1395 SNKPQVFYIRYWV

-1418 LRTQNIYRNS
+1418 LRTENKYRNS
-1428 AEWNGDKAETKTT
+1428 AEWNGDKAETETT

-1450 KTGTIVDEG
+1450 KTGTVVTEDP
-1459 TDATGNKL
+1459 DASGKPT

-1473 YSVVINPTGDNLL
+1473 YSVVINPTGDKLL
-1486 NTSNTLTLTD
+1486 TTSNTTLTLTD
-1496 TLSFDPSDN
+1496 TLSFEPSDN

-1542 TAIYDSPNHTMTV
+1542 TATYDSPNHTMTV

-1585 NLIGLE
+1585 NLSGLV
-1591 EKWVDTHVVNYDSTA
+1591 EKWVDTHVVNYDSSA

-1622 YLVTLRGA
+1622 YLVTLPGA
-1630 IFQLAK
+1630 TFQLAK
-1636 WNKTTKTFDEVCT
+1636 WNKTAGTFEAVCT

-1658 NFGLQDSSATA
+1658 NFGLLDSSATA
-1669 ESFTESSAQLLCSTL
+1669 EIPTMSSAQLLCSTL

-1693 TGYAPSKS
+1693 TGYALSKS

-1710 SSIKRADAFNAA
+1710 SNTKRADAFNAA
-1722 TGGESYIHDA
+1722 TGESYIHDA
-1732 SEYDKWLDCNNV
+1732 SEYDKLLNCNDV

-1773 DGKTELALDRVN
+1773 DGKTELAPNKVN
-1785 STYTATVELW
+1785 STYTATVELR
-1795 RKGYQ
+1795 RKVYQ
-1800 SGGEKPDTKVE
+1800 WGNLQPNDELYTT
-1811 SVTLDSSNNWSYSW
+1811 VTLDSSNNWSYSW
-1825 NDLPLTD
+1825 NNLPLTD

-1892 TAVGGTMMLTAL
+1892 TAVGGTMMLSAL

-1910 RKRRHEGRADD
+1910 RKRRREGRADD

>member
-14 ENRHMLRRYTAFVL
+14 ENRHTLRRYTAFVL

-39 WQLHGIGISMTAQY
+39 WQLHGVGISMTAQY
-53 QCHEVEHTHTAACYD
+53 QCGEVEHAHTADCYD

-78 ELENAD
+78 QLENAD
-84 EIAAAEAAAGSAQSS
+84 EVAAAEAAAASAAQSS
-99 AEDEIM
+99 AEEEIM

-115 VPHEHTADCYVE
+115 VPHEHTDDCYTE
-127 VQTLTCMEEEHT
+127 VQTLTCMEEEHV
-139 HGDDCF
+139 HDDDCY

-151 LICEKYEHTH
+151 LICEKFEHTH
-161 GESCYT
+161 DESCYT
-167 TEYELACGLE
+167 TEYELTCGLE

-203 ALEPVVNTVEPI
+203 ALEPVVDTVEPI
-215 YHHHTDACYEKVLTC
+215 YHHHTDACYEEVLVC
-230 PLPEHHHTVACLSDT
+230 PLPEHHHTVSCLSDT

-261 AVITGEWN
+261 AMITGEWN
-269 KDLLSVAKTQLGYEQ
+269 EDLLSVAKTQLGYEQ
-284 SVKNFEI
+284 SEKNFEI
-291 DPADGVTLHYYSRYG
+291 DPADGVTLRYYSRYG
-306 QSYGNPY
+306 QSYGNAY
-313 GEWDVMFLSYCLK
+313 GEWDVMFLAYCLK

-355 QEDGS
+355 EEDGS

-377 VAVDSSAAGAEPDLD
+377 VAVDSSADSAEPDLD
-392 DLFNVDTA
+392 DLFSVDA
-400 DTSFSMDAAFEN
+400 EFEN
-412 GAELEDSDASA
+412 SAELEDSGVSA
-423 LAAAPSTALQDPAAA
+423 LDAAPSADD
-438 PSTGTQ
+438 STGAQ
-444 DTVIAPSTGTQDTVL
+444 DTVATSGTQDTVL
-459 TPSIVDPEPEQPAEK
+459 TPEPIDPQTEQPAEK
-474 PVYSAGTAA
+474 PVDSADTAA
-483 SSTAAS
+483 
-489 TPSTVTSAS
+489 PSTVTS
-498 STVSSASGADTLAP
+498 VSGADTLAP
-512 SVGSPA
+512 SVVSPA

-528 ALPVETVGIVSEVN
+528 ALPVETVGIVSSVDS
-542 EDAGT
+542 DADT
-547 LTVISGDVNGKVDE
+547 LTVISGDVDGKVAE
-561 VTLFNTDVENVI
+561 VTLFNTEVENVI
-573 SVAYAQIALSE
+573 SVAYAQIELSE

-599 IDPVFSCSVTTVYE
+599 TDPVFSCSVTTVYE

-693 NKNEITKDNR
+693 NENEITADNR

-713 TLLPSVSHSGN
+713 TLLDSVSDSGN
-724 ITWRDITT
+724 ITWRDST

-737 VGTYNIDGD
+737 VGTYNIVGD
-746 TVTFTYNEDFAD
+746 TVTFTYNETFAD

-771 ASSDSSMEGQTIHFG
+771 ASSDSSMENQKINFG

-943 STSTEVKNTNPR
+943 FTSKEVKNTEPR
-955 LTKSGNYDASSRII
+955 LTKSGNYDANSRII
-969 TWTVKINNPY
+969 TWTVTIKNPY
-979 GEDLRGKTFKDFLPA
+979 GEDLRGKKFTDLLPA
-994 GLEVVDVVKI
+994 GLEVVNNVEI
-1004 QRGYYSDDIKPVS
+1004 TRGYWSDDIKPVS
-1017 AADFIK
+1017 AEDFK
-1023 DGYSYTFPTDLAH
+1023 KAGCSYTFPTDKS
-1036 GPETESFYT
+1036 ETAAFYT
-1045 IEIKTKVPD
+1045 IKIQTKVPD
-1054 NTTVGTI
+1054 GTAVGTT
-1061 YTNTADFDGSGAS
+1061 YTNTADFDGNSAS
-1074 GDVTVTDRSSYLNK
+1074 GEVTVTDRSSYLSK
-1088 SLSKAEDLETGKK
+1088 SLSTAEDLETGKK

-1113 GWDEIT
+1113 GWNKIT

-1124 HDAEVNGTEQDG
+1124 HDAEVEGIEQDG
-1136 THYAVLSELK
+1136 THYAVLSELRD
-1146 EEIKNNLHLTLFNSS
+1146 EIKANLYLTLFNSS
-1161 DTVTMA
+1161 ETVTMA
-1167 NASDYNVTFTVTY
+1167 NASEHHVTFTVTY
-1180 YDENNAVVT
+1180 YDEHGNTITNN
-1189 NDDAHVTKFS
+1189 DAHVAKFT
-1199 ITAKLADGKTLDAT
+1199 ITANLADGQTLDAT
-1213 SMELS
+1213 SMVLS

-1233 PWRFVNNAASGGK
+1233 PWLFVNNAASGDK
-1246 TTDASYTYKKPKEA
+1246 TSDASYTYKKPKEA
-1260 KLEKLVYN
+1260 KLEKLVYEYGN
-1268 ENNFDAAGSKIS
+1268 FNNAGSKIS
-1280 ELDYDKN
+1280 ELDYTSN
-1287 NGKIYYE
+1287 GGKIYYE

-1300 LTCKDELTTKDL
+1300 LTCKDPLTTKDL

-1326 SSVDVGANEYKSDG
+1326 SSVTVGANEYKADG
-1340 SVLHQTWFAH
+1340 SVNHQAWFAN
-1350 TIYGSNG
+1350 TIYGSGG
-1357 RLDYEISATKNFS
+1357 RSNYDISATKNFS
-1370 ASKTHIGVNDTDR
+1370 ASKTHIGATDTDR

-1395 SAKPQVFYIRYSV
+1395 SNKPQVFYIRYWV

-1418 LRTQNIYRNS
+1418 LRTENKYRNS
-1428 AEWNGDKAETKTT
+1428 AEWNGDKAETETT

-1450 KTGTIVDEG
+1450 KTGTVVTEDP
-1459 TDATGNKL
+1459 DASGKPT

-1473 YSVVINPTGDNLL
+1473 YSVVINPTGDKLL
-1486 NTSNTLTLTD
+1486 TTSNTTLTLTD
-1496 TLSFDPSDN
+1496 TLSFEPSDN

-1542 TAIYDSPNHTMTV
+1542 TATYDSPNHTMTV

-1585 NLIGLE
+1585 NLSGLV
-1591 EKWVDTHVVNYDSTA
+1591 EKWVDTHVVNYDSSA

-1622 YLVTLRGA
+1622 YLVTLPGA
-1630 IFQLAK
+1630 TFQLAK
-1636 WNKTTKTFDEVCT
+1636 WNKTAGTFEAVCT

-1658 NFGLQDSSATA
+1658 NFGLLDSSATA
-1669 ESFTESSAQLLCSTL
+1669 EIPTMSSAQLLCSTL

-1693 TGYAPSKS
+1693 TGYALSKS

-1710 SSIKRADAFNAA
+1710 SNTKRADAFNAA
-1722 TGGESYIHDA
+1722 TGESYIHDA
-1732 SEYDKWLDCNNV
+1732 SEYDKLLNCNDV

-1773 DGKTELALDRVN
+1773 DGKTELAPNKVN
-1785 STYTATVELW
+1785 STYTATVELR
-1795 RKGYQ
+1795 RKVYQ
-1800 SGGEKPDTKVE
+1800 WGNLQPNDELYTT
-1811 SVTLDSSNNWSYSW
+1811 VTLDSSNNWSYSW
-1825 NDLPLTD
+1825 NNLPLTD

-1892 TAVGGTMMLTAL
+1892 TAVGGTMMLSAL

-1910 RKRRHEGRADD
+1910 RKRRREGRADD

>member
-14 ENRHMLRRYTAFVL
+14 ENRHTLRRYTAFVL

-39 WQLHGIGISMTAQY
+39 WQLHGVGISMTAQY
-53 QCHEVEHTHTAACYD
+53 QCGEVEHAHTADCYD

-78 ELENAD
+78 QLENAD
-84 EIAAAEAAAGSAQSS
+84 EVAAAEAAAASAAQSS
-99 AEDEIM
+99 AEEEIM

-115 VPHEHTADCYVE
+115 VPHEHTDDCYTE
-127 VQTLTCMEEEHT
+127 VQTLTCMEEEHV
-139 HGDDCF
+139 HDDDCY

-151 LICEKYEHTH
+151 LICEKFEHTH
-161 GESCYT
+161 DESCYT
-167 TEYELACGLE
+167 TEYELTCGLE

-188 TQTAELVAMAVAEPV
+188 TQSAELVAMAVAEPV
-203 ALEPVVNTVEPI
+203 ALEPVVDTVEPI
-215 YHHHTDACYEKVLTC
+215 YHHHTDACYEEVLVC
-230 PLPEHHHTVACLSDT
+230 PLPEHHHTVSCLSDT

-269 KDLLSVAKTQLGYEQ
+269 EDLLSVAKTQLGYEQ
-284 SVKNFEI
+284 SEKNFEI
-291 DPADGVTLHYYSRYG
+291 DPADGVTLRYYSRYG
-306 QSYGNPY
+306 QSYGNAY
-313 GEWDVMFLSYCLK
+313 GEWDVMFLAYCLK

-355 QEDGS
+355 EEDGS

-377 VAVDSSAAGAEPDLD
+377 VAVDSSADSAEPDLD
-392 DLFNVDTA
+392 DLFSVDTE
-400 DTSFSMDAAFEN
+400 FEN
-412 GAELEDSDASA
+412 SAELEGSGVSA
-423 LAAAPSTALQDPAAA
+423 LDAAPSADD
-438 PSTGTQ
+438 STGAQ
-444 DTVIAPSTGTQDTVL
+444 DTAATSGTQDTVL
-459 TPSIVDPEPEQPAEK
+459 TPEPVDPQTEQPAEK
-474 PVYSAGTAA
+474 PVDSADTAA
-483 SSTAAS
+483 
-489 TPSTVTSAS
+489 PSTVTS
-498 STVSSASGADTLAP
+498 VSGADTLAP
-512 SVGSPA
+512 SVVSPA

-528 ALPVETVGIVSEVN
+528 ALPVETVGIVSSVD
-542 EDAGT
+542 EDADT
-547 LTVISGDVNGKVDE
+547 LTVISGDVDGKVAE

-573 SVAYAQIALSE
+573 SVAYAQIELSE

-599 IDPVFSCSVTTVYE
+599 TDPVFSCSVTTVYE

-693 NKNEITKDNR
+693 NENEITADNR
-703 VATYKLPNGI
+703 VATYKFPNGI
-713 TLLPSVSHSGN
+713 TLLDSVSDSGN
-724 ITWRDITT
+724 ITWRDST

-737 VGTYNIDGD
+737 VGTYNIVGD
-746 TVTFTYNEDFAD
+746 TVTFTYNETFAD

-771 ASSDSSMEGQTIHFG
+771 ASSDSSMENQKINFG

-943 STSTEVKNTNPR
+943 YTSTEVKNTNPR

-994 GLEVVDVVKI
+994 ELEVVGEVKI

-1017 AADFIK
+1017 AADFKK
-1023 DGYSYTFPTDLAH
+1023 DNYTYTFPTDLAH

-1054 NTTVGTI
+1054 NTTVGTT

-1101 KLTWQTSVSIPT
+1101 KLTWKTSVSIPT
-1113 GWDEIT
+1113 GWNEIT

-1124 HDAEVNGTEQDG
+1124 HDAEVEGIEQDG
-1136 THYAVLSELK
+1136 THYAVLSELRD
-1146 EEIKNNLHLTLFNSS
+1146 EIKANLYLTLFNSS
-1161 DTVTMA
+1161 ETVTMA
-1167 NASDYNVTFTVTY
+1167 NASEHDVTFTVTY

-1199 ITAKLADGKTLDAT
+1199 ITAKLADGQTLDAT
-1213 SMELS
+1213 SMVLS

-1233 PWRFVNNAASGGK
+1233 PWLFVNNAASGDK
-1246 TTDASYTYKKPKEA
+1246 TSDASYTYKKPKEA
-1260 KLEKLVYN
+1260 KLEKLVYEYGN
-1268 ENNFDAAGSKIS
+1268 FNNAGSKIS
-1280 ELDYDKN
+1280 ELDYTSN
-1287 NGKIYYE
+1287 GGKIYYE

-1300 LTCKDELTTKDL
+1300 LTCKDPLTTKDL

-1326 SSVDVGANEYKSDG
+1326 SSVTVGANEYKADG
-1340 SVLHQTWFAH
+1340 SVNHQAWFAN
-1350 TIYGSNG
+1350 TIYGSGG
-1357 RLDYEISATKNFS
+1357 RSNYDISATKNFS
-1370 ASKTHIGVNDTDR
+1370 ASKTHIGATDTDR
-1383 TITFTINKGYNV
+1383 TITFTINSGYNV
-1395 SAKPQVFYIRYSV
+1395 SDKPQVFYIRYLV

-1418 LRTQNIYRNS
+1418 LRTENKYRNS
-1428 AEWNGDKAETKTT
+1428 AEWNGDKAETETT

-1450 KTGTIVDEG
+1450 KTGTVVTEDP
-1459 TDATGNKL
+1459 DASGKPT

-1473 YSVVINPTGDNLL
+1473 YSVVINPTGDKLL
-1486 NTSNTLTLTD
+1486 TTSNTLTLTD
-1496 TLSFDPSDN
+1496 TLSFEPSDN

-1542 TAIYDSPNHTMTV
+1542 TVTYDSPNHTMTV

-1578 VTVKNHA
+1578 VTVKNA
-1585 NLIGLE
+1585 AELSGLE
-1591 EKWVDTHVVNYDSTA
+1591 TKYVDTKVVNYDSSA

-1622 YLVTLRGA
+1622 YLVTLPGA
-1630 IFQLAK
+1630 TFQLAK
-1636 WNKTTKTFDEVCT
+1636 WNKTAGTFEEVCT
-1649 LKTNASGQI
+1649 LKTNSSGQI
-1658 NFGLQDSSATA
+1658 NFSLQGSSATV
-1669 ESFTESSAQLLCSTL
+1669 EIITESSAQLLCNTL

-1693 TGYAPSKS
+1693 TGYALSKS
-1701 PIYLLWGAF
+1701 PIYLLWGAHP
-1710 SSIKRADAFNAA
+1710 STTADNAFTAA
-1722 TGGESYIHDA
+1722 TGGNWVKDNDYNKDLGSH
-1732 SEYDKWLDCNNV
+1732 NV
-1744 TYLARGDISAVY
+1744 TYLARGESSAVY

-1761 NSITVAKHWLDT
+1761 NSITIAKHWLDT
-1773 DGKTELALDRVN
+1773 DGKTELALDKVN

-1800 SGGEKPDTKVE
+1800 YSGEKSDTKVE
-1811 SVTLDSSNNWSYSW
+1811 SVTLDSSNKWSYSW
-1825 NDLPLTD
+1825 NNLPLTD

-1892 TAVGGTMMLTAL
+1892 TAVGGTMMLSAL

-1910 RKRRHEGRADD
+1910 RKRRREGRADD

>member
-14 ENRHMLRRYTAFVL
+14 ENRHTLRRYTAFVL

-39 WQLHGIGISMTAQY
+39 WQLHGVGISMTAQY
-53 QCHEVEHTHTAACYD
+53 QCGEVEHAHTADCYD

-78 ELENAD
+78 QLENAD
-84 EIAAAEAAAGSAQSS
+84 EVAAAEAAAASAAQSS
-99 AEDEIM
+99 AEEEIM

-115 VPHEHTADCYVE
+115 VPHEHTDDCYTE
-127 VQTLTCMEEEHT
+127 VQTLTCMEEEHV
-139 HGDDCF
+139 HDDDCY

-151 LICEKYEHTH
+151 LICEKFEHTH
-161 GESCYT
+161 DESCYT
-167 TEYELACGLE
+167 TEYELTCGLE

-203 ALEPVVNTVEPI
+203 ALEPVVDTVEPI
-215 YHHHTDACYEKVLTC
+215 YHHHTDACYEEVLVC
-230 PLPEHHHTVACLSDT
+230 PLPEHHHTVSCLSDT

-269 KDLLSVAKTQLGYEQ
+269 EDLLSVAKTQLGYEQ
-284 SVKNFEI
+284 SEKNFEI
-291 DPADGVTLHYYSRYG
+291 DPADGVTLRYYSRYG
-306 QSYGNPY
+306 QSYGNAY
-313 GEWDVMFLSYCLK
+313 GEWDVMFLAYCLK

-355 QEDGS
+355 EEDGS
-360 AAQPGD
+360 TAQPGD

-377 VAVDSSAAGAEPDLD
+377 VAVDSSADSAEPDLD
-392 DLFNVDTA
+392 DQFSVDTE
-400 DTSFSMDAAFEN
+400 FEN
-412 GAELEDSDASA
+412 SAELEDSGVSA
-423 LAAAPSTALQDPAAA
+423 LDAAPSADD
-438 PSTGTQ
+438 STGAQ
-444 DTVIAPSTGTQDTVL
+444 DTAATSGTQDTVL
-459 TPSIVDPEPEQPAEK
+459 TPEPVDPQTEQPAEK
-474 PVYSAGTAA
+474 PVDS
-483 SSTAAS
+483 
-489 TPSTVTSAS
+489 
-498 STVSSASGADTLAP
+498 ADTAAP
-512 SVGSPA
+512 SVVSPA

-528 ALPVETVGIVSEVN
+528 ALPVETVGIVSSVDK
-542 EDAGT
+542 DADT
-547 LTVISGDVNGKVDE
+547 LTVISGDVDGKVAE

-573 SVAYAQIALSE
+573 SVAYAQIELSE

-599 IDPVFSCSVTTVYE
+599 TDPVFSCSVTTVYE

-693 NKNEITKDNR
+693 NENEITADNR

-713 TLLPSVSHSGN
+713 TLLDSVSDSGN
-724 ITWRDITT
+724 ITWRDST

-737 VGTYNIDGD
+737 VGTYNIVGD
-746 TVTFTYNEDFAD
+746 TVTFTYNETFAD

-771 ASSDSSMEGQTIHFG
+771 ASSDSSMENQKINFG

-943 STSTEVKNTNPR
+943 YTSTEVKNTNPR

-994 GLEVVDVVKI
+994 ELEVVGEVKI

-1017 AADFIK
+1017 AADFKK
-1023 DGYSYTFPTDLAH
+1023 DNYTYTFPTDLAH

-1054 NTTVGTI
+1054 NTTVGTT

-1101 KLTWQTSVSIPT
+1101 KLTWKTSVSIPT
-1113 GWDEIT
+1113 GWNEIT

-1124 HDAEVNGTEQDG
+1124 HDAEVNGTEQDD

-1146 EEIKNNLHLTLFNSS
+1146 DEIKNNLHLTLFNSTE
-1161 DTVTMA
+1161 TVTMA
-1167 NASDYNVTFTVTY
+1167 NASEHDVTFTVTY
-1180 YDENNAVVT
+1180 YDEHGNTITNN
-1189 NDDAHVTKFS
+1189 DAHVAKFT
-1199 ITAKLADGKTLDAT
+1199 ITANLADGQTLDAT
-1213 SMELS
+1213 SMVLS

-1233 PWRFVNNAASGGK
+1233 PWLFVNNAASGDK
-1246 TTDASYTYKKPKEA
+1246 TSDASYTYKKPKEA
-1260 KLEKLVYN
+1260 KLEKLVYEYGN
-1268 ENNFDAAGSKIS
+1268 FNNAGSKIS
-1280 ELDYDKN
+1280 ELDYTSN
-1287 NGKIYYE
+1287 GGKIYYE

-1300 LTCKDELTTKDL
+1300 LTCKDPLTTKDL

-1326 SSVDVGANEYKSDG
+1326 SSVTVGANEYKADG
-1340 SVLHQTWFAH
+1340 SVNHQAWFAN
-1350 TIYGSNG
+1350 TIYGSGG
-1357 RLDYEISATKNFS
+1357 RSNYDISATKNFS
-1370 ASKTHIGVNDTDR
+1370 ASKTHIGATDTDR
-1383 TITFTINKGYNV
+1383 TITFTINSGYNV
-1395 SAKPQVFYIRYSV
+1395 SDKPQVFYIRYSV

-1418 LRTQNIYRNS
+1418 LRTENKYRNS
-1428 AEWNGDKAETKTT
+1428 AEWNGDKAETETT

-1473 YSVVINPTGDNLL
+1473 YSVVINPTGDKLL
-1486 NTSNTLTLTD
+1486 TTSNTTLTLTD
-1496 TLSFDPSDN
+1496 TLSFEPSDN

-1542 TAIYDSPNHTMTV
+1542 TATYDSPNHTMTV

-1585 NLIGLE
+1585 NLSGLV
-1591 EKWVDTHVVNYDSTA
+1591 EKWVDTHVVNYDSSA

-1622 YLVTLRGA
+1622 YLVTLPGA
-1630 IFQLAK
+1630 TFELAK
-1636 WNKTTKTFDEVCT
+1636 WNKTTNTFDVVRT
-1649 LKTNASGQI
+1649 LPTNTSGQI
-1658 NFGLQDSSATA
+1658 NFSLQGSSATA

-1693 TGYAPSKS
+1693 TGYALSKS

-1710 SSIKRADAFNAA
+1710 SNTKQDDAFKTA
-1722 TGGESYIHDA
+1722 TGETCVND
-1732 SEYDKWLDCNNV
+1732 SEYNQGIDSSKV

-1773 DGKTELALDRVN
+1773 DGKTELALDKVN

-1795 RKGYQ
+1795 RKSYQ
-1800 SGGEKPDTKVE
+1800 YGSQKSDDLVKT
-1811 SVTLDSSNNWSYSW
+1811 VTLDNSNNWSYSW
-1825 NDLPLTD
+1825 NNLPLTD
-1832 PADSSITYKY
+1832 SADSSITYKY

-1892 TAVGGTMMLTAL
+1892 TAVGGTMMLSAL

-1910 RKRRHEGRADD
+1910 RKRRREGRADD

>member
-1 MNDILKTYKEQFR
+1 MNDILKTYMERFR
-14 ENRHMLRRYTAFVL
+14 ENRHTLRRYTAFVL

-39 WQLHGIGISMTAQY
+39 WQLHGVGISMTAQY
-53 QCHEVEHTHTAACYD
+53 QCGEEEHTHTADCYT
-68 KVLICGYTEG
+68 KVLTCGYEEG

-84 EIAAAEAAAGSAQSS
+84 EVAAAAATSQPTIEEEPA
-99 AEDEIM
+99 
-105 PLELEPQIEF
+105 PLSLEPQIEF
-115 VPHEHTADCYVE
+115 VPHEHTDDCYTE
-127 VQTLTCMEEEHT
+127 VQTLTCMEEEHV
-139 HGDDCF
+139 HDDDCF
-145 DPEDGT
+145 DPEDGS
-151 LICEKYEHTH
+151 LICDKFEHTH
-161 GESCYT
+161 DESCYT
-167 TEYELACGLE
+167 TEYELTCGLE

-188 TQTAELVAMAVAEPV
+188 TQSAALAAMAVAEPV
-203 ALEPVVNTVEPI
+203 ALAPMVDTVEPI
-215 YHHHTDACYEKVLTC
+215 YHHHTDACYEEVLTC

-253 EWQAANAD
+253 EWQAANAE
-261 AVITGEWN
+261 AVMTGNWAE
-269 KDLLSVAKTQLGYEQ
+269 DLVSVAQTQLGYEQ
-284 SVKNFEI
+284 SEKNFEI
-291 DPADGVTLHYYSRYG
+291 DPADGVTLRYYSRYG

-326 YAEIPQSAIPQEAS
+326 YAGIPQSAIPQEAS
-340 VLALRSSMSGMDWLL
+340 VLALRSSMSDMDWLL
-355 QEDGS
+355 DGEDGS
-360 AAQPGD
+360 AADVGD

-377 VAVDSSAAGAEPDLD
+377 VAVDSSADGAADGLD
-392 DLFNVDTA
+392 DQ
-400 DTSFSMDAAFEN
+400 FSMDAEGEN
-412 GAELEDSDASA
+412 GAELEESG
-423 LAAAPSTALQDPAAA
+423 AAALDSVPAAE
-438 PSTGTQ
+438 
-444 DTVIAPSTGTQDTVL
+444 DTTTLDTPDIPDIPD
-459 TPSIVDPEPEQPAEK
+459 TANPEQPAEK
-474 PVYSAGTAA
+474 PVDS
-483 SSTAAS
+483 
-489 TPSTVTSAS
+489 
-498 STVSSASGADTLAP
+498 ADTAAP

-528 ALPVETVGIVSEVN
+528 AQPVETVGIVSAV
-542 EDAGT
+542 DDGT
-547 LTVISGDVNGKVDE
+547 LTVISGDVDGKVAE
-561 VTLFNTDVENVI
+561 VALYDADVENVI
-573 SVAYAQIALSE
+573 SVAYAQMALSE
-584 GDSDSDDDTASDIIE
+584 GDTASDIIE
-599 IDPVFSCSVTTVYE
+599 TDPVFSCSVTTVYE

-693 NKNEITKDNR
+693 NENEITADNR

-713 TLLPSVSHSGN
+713 TLLDSVSDSGN
-724 ITWRDITT
+724 ITWRDGT

-737 VGTYNIDGD
+737 VGTYNIVGD
-746 TVTFTYNEDFAD
+746 TVTFTYNETFAD

-771 ASSDSSMEGQTIHFG
+771 ASSDSSMENQKINFG

-943 STSTEVKNTNPR
+943 STSKEVKNTEPR
-955 LTKSGNYDASSRII
+955 LTKSGNYDANSRII
-969 TWTVKINNPY
+969 TWTVTIKNPY
-979 GEDLRGKTFKDFLPA
+979 GEDLRGKKFTDLLPA
-994 GLEVVDVVKI
+994 GLEVVNNVEI
-1004 QRGYYSDDIKPVS
+1004 TRGYWSDDIKPVS
-1017 AADFIK
+1017 AEDFK
-1023 DGYSYTFPTDLAH
+1023 KAGCSYTFPTDKS
-1036 GPETESFYT
+1036 ETAAFYT
-1045 IEIKTKVPD
+1045 IKIQTKVPD
-1054 NTTVGTI
+1054 GTAVGTT
-1061 YTNTADFDGSGAS
+1061 YTNTADFDGNSAS
-1074 GDVTVTDRSSYLNK
+1074 GEVTVTDRSSYLSK
-1088 SLSKAEDLETGKK
+1088 SLSTAEDLETGKK

-1113 GWDEIT
+1113 GWNKIT

-1124 HDAEVNGTEQDG
+1124 HDAEVEGIEQDG
-1136 THYAVLSELK
+1136 THYAVLSELRD
-1146 EEIKNNLHLTLFNSS
+1146 EIKANLYLTLFNSS
-1161 DTVTMA
+1161 ETVTMA
-1167 NASDYNVTFTVTY
+1167 NASEHHVTFTVTY
-1180 YDENNAVVT
+1180 YDEHGNTITNN
-1189 NDDAHVTKFS
+1189 DAHVAKFT
-1199 ITAKLADGKTLDAT
+1199 ITANLADGQTLDAT
-1213 SMELS
+1213 SMVLS

-1233 PWRFVNNAASGGK
+1233 PWLFVNNAASGDK
-1246 TTDASYTYKKPKEA
+1246 TSDASYTYKKPKEA
-1260 KLEKLVYN
+1260 KLEKLVYEYGN
-1268 ENNFDAAGSKIS
+1268 FNNAGSKIS
-1280 ELDYDKN
+1280 ELDYTSN
-1287 NGKIYYE
+1287 GGKIYYE

-1300 LTCKDELTTKDL
+1300 LTCKDPLTTKDL

-1326 SSVDVGANEYKSDG
+1326 SSVTVGANEYKADG
-1340 SVLHQTWFAH
+1340 SVNHQAWFAN
-1350 TIYGSNG
+1350 TIYGSGG
-1357 RLDYEISATKNFS
+1357 RSNYDISATKNFS
-1370 ASKTHIGVNDTDR
+1370 ASKTHIGATDTDR
-1383 TITFTINKGYNV
+1383 TITFTINSGYNV
-1395 SAKPQVFYIRYSV
+1395 SDKPQVFYIRYSV

-1418 LRTQNIYRNS
+1418 LRTENKYRNS
-1428 AEWNGDKAETKTT
+1428 AEWNGDKAETETT

-1450 KTGTIVDEG
+1450 KTGTVVTEDP
-1459 TDATGNKL
+1459 DASGKPT

-1473 YSVVINPTGDNLL
+1473 YSVVINPTGDKLL
-1486 NTSNTLTLTD
+1486 TTSNTLTLTD
-1496 TLSFDPSDN
+1496 TLSFEPSDN

-1542 TAIYDSPNHTMTV
+1542 TATYDSPNHTMTV

-1585 NLIGLE
+1585 NLSGLV
-1591 EKWVDTHVVNYDSTA
+1591 EKWVDTHVVNYDSSA

-1622 YLVTLRGA
+1622 YLVTLPGA
-1630 IFQLAK
+1630 TFQLAK
-1636 WNKTTKTFDEVCT
+1636 WNKTTGTFEEVCT
-1649 LKTNASGQI
+1649 LKTNSSGQI
-1658 NFGLQDSSATA
+1658 NFGLLDSSATA
-1669 ESFTESSAQLLCSTL
+1669 ETTDTSSAQLLCSTL

-1693 TGYAPSKS
+1693 TGYALSKS

-1710 SSIKRADAFNAA
+1710 SNTKRADAFNAA
-1722 TGGESYIHDA
+1722 TGESSIHDA
-1732 SEYDKWLDCNNV
+1732 SEYDKRLDCNNV

-1773 DGKTELALDRVN
+1773 DGTTELALDKVN
-1785 STYTATVELW
+1785 STYTATVELR
-1795 RKGYQ
+1795 RKSYQ
-1800 SGGEKPDTKVE
+1800 YGSQKSDDLVKT
-1811 SVTLDSSNNWSYSW
+1811 VTLDNSNNWSYSW
-1825 NDLPLTD
+1825 NNLPLTD

-1879 ELPSTGGSGTLPY
+1879 ELPSTGGTGTLPY
-1892 TAVGGTMMLTAL
+1892 TAVGGTMMLSAL

>member
-14 ENRHMLRRYTAFVL
+14 ENRHTLRRYTAFVL

-39 WQLHGIGISMTAQY
+39 WQLHGVGISMTAQY
-53 QCHEVEHTHTAACYD
+53 QCGEVEHAHTADCYD

-78 ELENAD
+78 QLENAD
-84 EIAAAEAAAGSAQSS
+84 EVAAAEAAAASAAQSS
-99 AEDEIM
+99 AEEEIM

-115 VPHEHTADCYVE
+115 VPHEHTDDCYTE
-127 VQTLTCMEEEHT
+127 VQTLTCMEEEHV
-139 HGDDCF
+139 HDDDCY

-151 LICEKYEHTH
+151 LICEKFEHTH
-161 GESCYT
+161 DESCYT
-167 TEYELACGLE
+167 TEYELTCGLE

-188 TQTAELVAMAVAEPV
+188 TQSAELVAMAVAEPV
-203 ALEPVVNTVEPI
+203 ALEPVVDTVEPI
-215 YHHHTDACYEKVLTC
+215 YHHHTDACYEEVLVC
-230 PLPEHHHTVACLSDT
+230 PLPEHHHTVSCLSDT

-269 KDLLSVAKTQLGYEQ
+269 EDLLSVAKTQLGYEQ
-284 SVKNFEI
+284 SEKNFEI
-291 DPADGVTLHYYSRYG
+291 DPADGVTLRYYSRYG
-306 QSYGNPY
+306 QSYGNAY
-313 GEWDVMFLSYCLK
+313 GEWDVMFLAYCLK

-355 QEDGS
+355 EEDGS

-377 VAVDSSAAGAEPDLD
+377 VAVDSSADSAEPDLD
-392 DLFNVDTA
+392 DLFSVDTE
-400 DTSFSMDAAFEN
+400 FEN
-412 GAELEDSDASA
+412 SAELEGSGVSA
-423 LAAAPSTALQDPAAA
+423 LDAAPSADD
-438 PSTGTQ
+438 STGAQ
-444 DTVIAPSTGTQDTVL
+444 DTAATSGTQDTVL
-459 TPSIVDPEPEQPAEK
+459 TPEPVDPQPEQPAEK
-474 PVYSAGTAA
+474 PVDSADTAA
-483 SSTAAS
+483 
-489 TPSTVTSAS
+489 PSTVTS
-498 STVSSASGADTLAP
+498 VSGADTLAP
-512 SVGSPA
+512 SVVSPA

-528 ALPVETVGIVSEVN
+528 ALPVETVGIVSSVDK
-542 EDAGT
+542 DADT
-547 LTVISGDVNGKVDE
+547 LTVISGDVDGKVAE

-573 SVAYAQIALSE
+573 SVAYAQIELSE

-599 IDPVFSCSVTTVYE
+599 TDPVFSCSVTTVYE

-693 NKNEITKDNR
+693 NENEITADNR
-703 VATYKLPNGI
+703 VATYKFPNGI
-713 TLLPSVSHSGN
+713 TLLDSVSDSGN
-724 ITWRDITT
+724 ITWRDST

-737 VGTYNIDGD
+737 VGTYNIVGD
-746 TVTFTYNEDFAD
+746 TVTFTYNETFAD

-771 ASSDSSMEGQTIHFG
+771 ASSDSSMENQKINFG

-943 STSTEVKNTNPR
+943 STSKEVKNTEPR
-955 LTKSGNYDASSRII
+955 LTKSGNYDANSRII
-969 TWTVKINNPY
+969 TWTVTIKNPY
-979 GEDLRGKTFKDFLPA
+979 GEDLRGKKFTDLLPA
-994 GLEVVDVVKI
+994 GLEVVNNVEI
-1004 QRGYYSDDIKPVS
+1004 TRGYWSDDIKPVS
-1017 AADFIK
+1017 AEDFK
-1023 DGYSYTFPTDLAH
+1023 KAGCSYTFPTDKS
-1036 GPETESFYT
+1036 ETAAFYT
-1045 IEIKTKVPD
+1045 IKIQTKVPD
-1054 NTTVGTI
+1054 GTAVGTT
-1061 YTNTADFDGSGAS
+1061 YTNTADFDGNSAS
-1074 GDVTVTDRSSYLNK
+1074 GEVTVTDRSSYLSK
-1088 SLSKAEDLETGKK
+1088 SLSTAEDLETGKK

-1113 GWDEIT
+1113 GWNKIT

-1124 HDAEVNGTEQDG
+1124 HDAEVEGIEQDG
-1136 THYAVLSELK
+1136 THYAVLSELRD
-1146 EEIKNNLHLTLFNSS
+1146 EIKANLYLTLFNSS
-1161 DTVTMA
+1161 ETVTMA
-1167 NASDYNVTFTVTY
+1167 NASEHHVTFTVTY
-1180 YDENNAVVT
+1180 YDEHGNTITNN
-1189 NDDAHVTKFS
+1189 DAHVAKFT
-1199 ITAKLADGKTLDAT
+1199 ITANLADGQTLDAT
-1213 SMELS
+1213 SMVLS

-1233 PWRFVNNAASGGK
+1233 PWLFVNNATSGDK
-1246 TTDASYTYKKPKEA
+1246 TSDASYTYKKPKEA
-1260 KLEKLVYN
+1260 KLEKLVYEYGN
-1268 ENNFDAAGSKIS
+1268 FNNAGSKIS
-1280 ELDYDKN
+1280 ELDYTSN
-1287 NGKIYYE
+1287 GGKIYYE

-1300 LTCKDELTTKDL
+1300 LTCKDPLTTKDL

-1326 SSVDVGANEYKSDG
+1326 SSVTVGANEYKADG
-1340 SVLHQTWFAH
+1340 SVNHQAWFAN
-1350 TIYGSNG
+1350 TIYGSGG
-1357 RLDYEISATKNFS
+1357 RSNYDISATKNFS
-1370 ASKTHIGVNDTDR
+1370 ASKTHIGATDTDR
-1383 TITFTINKGYNV
+1383 TITFTINSGYNV
-1395 SAKPQVFYIRYSV
+1395 SDKPQVFYIRYSV

-1418 LRTQNIYRNS
+1418 LRTENKYRNS
-1428 AEWNGDKAETKTT
+1428 AEWNGDKAETETT

-1450 KTGTIVDEG
+1450 KTGTVVTEDP
-1459 TDATGNKL
+1459 DASGKPT

-1473 YSVVINPTGDNLL
+1473 YSVVINPTGDKLL
-1486 NTSNTLTLTD
+1486 TTSNTTLTLTD
-1496 TLSFDPSDN
+1496 TLSFEPSDN

-1542 TAIYDSPNHTMTV
+1542 TATYDSPNHTMTV

-1585 NLIGLE
+1585 NLSGLV
-1591 EKWVDTHVVNYDSTA
+1591 EKWVDTHVVNYDSSA

-1622 YLVTLRGA
+1622 YLVTLPGA
-1630 IFQLAK
+1630 TFQLAK
-1636 WNKTTKTFDEVCT
+1636 WNKTAGTFEEVCT

-1658 NFGLQDSSATA
+1658 NFGLLDSSATA
-1669 ESFTESSAQLLCSTL
+1669 EIPTMSSAQLLCSTL

-1693 TGYAPSKS
+1693 TGYALSKS

-1710 SSIKRADAFNAA
+1710 SNTKRADAFNAA
-1722 TGGESYIHDA
+1722 TGESYIHDA
-1732 SEYDKWLDCNNV
+1732 SEYDKLLNCNDV

-1773 DGKTELALDRVN
+1773 DGKTELAPN
-1785 STYTATVELW
+1785 KSTPPTP
-1795 RKGYQ
+1795 Q
-1800 SGGEKPDTKVE
+1800 P
-1811 SVTLDSSNNWSYSW
+1811 
-1825 NDLPLTD
+1825 
-1832 PADSSITYKY
+1832 
-1842 YVKETACSGTFKYD
+1842 
-1856 LNNTGITGGTIL
+1856 
-1868 LYNQVPEDANY
+1868 
-1879 ELPSTGGSGTLPY
+1879 
-1892 TAVGGTMMLTAL
+1892 
-1904 AYSFIH
+1904 
-1910 RKRRHEGRADD
+1910 

>member
-14 ENRHMLRRYTAFVL
+14 ENRHTLRRYTAFVL

-39 WQLHGIGISMTAQY
+39 WQLHGVGISMTAQY
-53 QCHEVEHTHTAACYD
+53 QCGEVEHAHTADCYD

-78 ELENAD
+78 QLENAD
-84 EIAAAEAAAGSAQSS
+84 EVAAAEAAAASAAQSS
-99 AEDEIM
+99 AEEEIM

-115 VPHEHTADCYVE
+115 VPHEHTDDCYTE
-127 VQTLTCMEEEHT
+127 VQTLTCMEEEHV
-139 HGDDCF
+139 HDDDCY

-151 LICEKYEHTH
+151 LICEKFEHTH
-161 GESCYT
+161 DESCYT
-167 TEYELACGLE
+167 TEYELTCGLE

-203 ALEPVVNTVEPI
+203 ALEPVVDTVEPI
-215 YHHHTDACYEKVLTC
+215 YHHHTDACYEEVLVC
-230 PLPEHHHTVACLSDT
+230 PLPEHHHTVSCLSDT

-284 SVKNFEI
+284 SEKNFEI
-291 DPADGVTLHYYSRYG
+291 DPADGVTLRYYSRYG
-306 QSYGNPY
+306 QSYGNAY
-313 GEWDVMFLSYCLK
+313 GEWDVMFLAYCLK

-355 QEDGS
+355 EEDGS

-377 VAVDSSAAGAEPDLD
+377 VAVDSSADSAEPDLD
-392 DLFNVDTA
+392 DQFSVDTE
-400 DTSFSMDAAFEN
+400 FEN
-412 GAELEDSDASA
+412 SAELEDSGVSA
-423 LAAAPSTALQDPAAA
+423 LDAAPSADD
-438 PSTGTQ
+438 STGAQ
-444 DTVIAPSTGTQDTVL
+444 DTAATSGTQDTVL
-459 TPSIVDPEPEQPAEK
+459 TPEPVDPQPEQPAEK
-474 PVYSAGTAA
+474 PVDSADTVA
-483 SSTAAS
+483 
-489 TPSTVTSAS
+489 PSTVTS
-498 STVSSASGADTLAP
+498 VSGADTLAP
-512 SVGSPA
+512 SVVSPA
-518 AEPQTTTVTD
+518 AKPQTTTVTD
-528 ALPVETVGIVSEVN
+528 ALPVETVGIVSSVDK
-542 EDAGT
+542 DADT
-547 LTVISGDVNGKVDE
+547 LTVISGDVDGKVAE

-573 SVAYAQIALSE
+573 SVAYAQIELSE
-584 GDSDSDDDTASDIIE
+584 GDSDSDDDISSDIIE
-599 IDPVFSCSVTTVYE
+599 TDPVFSCSVTTVYE

-622 SRSRAARYAAPS
+622 SRSRAVRYAAPS

-838 TNGTGDTVNLTDFF
+838 TNGTDDTVNLTDFF

-858 LPSNAT
+858 LPGNAT
-864 YRQDTIKLIKIA
+864 YQQDTIKLIKIA

-923 DDYTYKAINKVKAE
+923 ADYTYKAINKVKAE

-943 STSTEVKNTNPR
+943 STSKEVKNTEPR
-955 LTKSGNYDASSRII
+955 LTKSGNYDANSRII
-969 TWTVKINNPY
+969 TWTVTIKNPY
-979 GEDLRGKTFKDFLPA
+979 GEDLRGKKFTDLLPA
-994 GLEVVDVVKI
+994 GLEVVNNVEI
-1004 QRGYYSDDIKPVS
+1004 TRGHWSDDIKPVS
-1017 AADFIK
+1017 AEDFK
-1023 DGYSYTFPTDLAH
+1023 KAGYSYTFPTDKS
-1036 GPETESFYT
+1036 ETAAFYT
-1045 IEIKTKVPD
+1045 IKIQTKVPD
-1054 NTTVGTI
+1054 GIAVGTT
-1061 YTNTADFDGSGAS
+1061 YTNTADFDGNSAS

-1113 GWDEIT
+1113 GWNEIT

-1124 HDAEVNGTEQDG
+1124 HDAEVNGTEQAG

-1146 EEIKNNLHLTLFNSS
+1146 DEIKNNLHLTLFNSTE
-1161 DTVTMA
+1161 TVTMA

-1218 SYHTVADISNAGIEE
+1218 NYHTVADISNAGIEE
-1233 PWRFVNNAASGGK
+1233 PWRFVNTAASGDK
-1246 TTDASYTYKKPKEA
+1246 TTDADYTYKKPKEA
-1260 KLEKLVYN
+1260 KLEKLVYEYGN
-1268 ENNFDAAGSKIS
+1268 FNNAGSKIS
-1280 ELDYDKN
+1280 ELDYTSN
-1287 NGKIYYE
+1287 GGKIYYE

-1300 LTCKDELTTKDL
+1300 LTCKDPLTIKDL

-1326 SSVDVGANEYKSDG
+1326 SSVTVGANEYKADG
-1340 SVLHQTWFAH
+1340 SVNHQAWFAN
-1350 TIYGSNG
+1350 TIYGSGG
-1357 RLDYEISATKNFS
+1357 RSNYDISATKNFS
-1370 ASKTHIGVNDTDR
+1370 ASKTHIGATDTDR

-1395 SAKPQVFYIRYSV
+1395 SDKPQVFYIRYSV

-1418 LRTQNIYRNS
+1418 LRTENKYRNS
-1428 AEWNGDKAETKTT
+1428 AEWNGDKAETETT

-1450 KTGTIVDEG
+1450 KTGTVVTEAP
-1459 TDATGNKL
+1459 DASGKPT

-1473 YSVVINPTGDNLL
+1473 YSVVINPTGDKLL
-1486 NTSNTLTLTD
+1486 TTSNTLTLTD

-1630 IFQLAK
+1630 TFQLAK

-1649 LKTNASGQI
+1649 LKTNTSGQI

-1693 TGYAPSKS
+1693 AGYALSKS

-1710 SSIKRADAFNAA
+1710 SNTKRADAFNAA
-1722 TGGESYIHDA
+1722 TGESFIHDA

-1773 DGKTELALDRVN
+1773 DGKTELAPNKVN

-1800 SGGEKPDTKVE
+1800 YSGEKSDTKVE

-1825 NDLPLTD
+1825 NNLPLTD

-1892 TAVGGTMMLTAL
+1892 TAVGGTMMLSAL

-1910 RKRRHEGRADD
+1910 RKRRREGRADD

>member
-1 MNDILKTYKEQFR
+1 MNDILKTYMERFR
-14 ENRHMLRRYTAFVL
+14 ENRHTLRRYTAFVL

-39 WQLHGIGISMTAQY
+39 WQLHGVGISMTAQY
-53 QCHEVEHTHTAACYD
+53 QCGEEEHTHTADCYT
-68 KVLICGYTEG
+68 KVLTCGYEEG

-84 EIAAAEAAAGSAQSS
+84 EVAAAAATSQPTVEA
-99 AEDEIM
+99 EPM
-105 PLELEPQIEF
+105 PLSLEPQIEF
-115 VPHEHTADCYVE
+115 VPHEHTEDCYTE
-127 VQTLTCMEEEHT
+127 EQTLTCMEEEHV
-139 HGDDCF
+139 HDDDCF
-145 DPEDGT
+145 DPEDGS
-151 LICEKYEHTH
+151 LICDKFEHTH
-161 GESCYT
+161 DESCYT
-167 TEYELACGLE
+167 TEYELTCGLE

-188 TQTAELVAMAVAEPV
+188 TQSAALAAMAVAEPV
-203 ALEPVVNTVEPI
+203 ALAPMVDTVEPI
-215 YHHHTDACYEKVLTC
+215 YHHHTDACYEEVLTC

-253 EWQAANAD
+253 EWQAANAE
-261 AVITGEWN
+261 AVMTGNWAE
-269 KDLLSVAKTQLGYEQ
+269 DLLSVAKTQLGYEQ
-284 SVKNFEI
+284 SEKNFEI
-291 DPADGVTLHYYSRYG
+291 DPADGVTLRYYSRYG

-326 YAEIPQSAIPQEAS
+326 YAGIPQSAIPQEAS
-340 VLALRSSMSGMDWLL
+340 VLALRSSMSDMEWLL
-355 QEDGS
+355 DGEDGS
-360 AAQPGD
+360 AADVGD

-377 VAVDSSAAGAEPDLD
+377 VAVDSSADGAADGLD
-392 DLFNVDTA
+392 DLFST
-400 DTSFSMDAAFEN
+400 DAEGEN
-412 GAELEDSDASA
+412 GAELEESG
-423 LAAAPSTALQDPAAA
+423 AAALDTAPAAEDM
-438 PSTGTQ
+438 TTL
-444 DTVIAPSTGTQDTVL
+444 DTPDLPDT
-459 TPSIVDPEPEQPAEK
+459 A
-474 PVYSAGTAA
+474 
-483 SSTAAS
+483 
-489 TPSTVTSAS
+489 
-498 STVSSASGADTLAP
+498 AP

-518 AEPQTTTVTD
+518 VEPQTTTVTD
-528 ALPVETVGIVSEVN
+528 AQPVETVGIVSSVDS
-542 EDAGT
+542 DADT
-547 LTVISGDVNGKVDE
+547 LTVISGDVDGKVAE
-561 VTLFNTDVENVI
+561 VALYDADVENVI
-573 SVAYAQIALSE
+573 SVAYAQMALSE
-584 GDSDSDDDTASDIIE
+584 GDTASDIIE
-599 IDPVFSCSVTTVYE
+599 TDPVFSCSVTTVYE

-693 NKNEITKDNR
+693 NENEITADNR

-713 TLLPSVSHSGN
+713 TLLDSVSDSGN
-724 ITWRDITT
+724 ITWRDGT

-737 VGTYNIDGD
+737 VGTYNIVGD
-746 TVTFTYNEDFAD
+746 TVTFTYNETFAD

-771 ASSDSSMEGQTIHFG
+771 ASSDSSMENQKINFG

-943 STSTEVKNTNPR
+943 STSKEVKNTEPR
-955 LTKSGNYDASSRII
+955 LTKSGNYDANSRII
-969 TWTVKINNPY
+969 TWTVTIKNPY
-979 GEDLRGKTFKDFLPA
+979 GEDLRGKKFTDLLPA
-994 GLEVVDVVKI
+994 GLEVVNNVEI
-1004 QRGYYSDDIKPVS
+1004 TCGYWSDDIKPVS
-1017 AADFIK
+1017 AEDFK
-1023 DGYSYTFPTDLAH
+1023 KAGCSYTFPTDKS
-1036 GPETESFYT
+1036 ETAAFYT
-1045 IEIKTKVPD
+1045 IKIQTKVPD
-1054 NTTVGTI
+1054 GTAVGTT
-1061 YTNTADFDGSGAS
+1061 YTNTADFDGNSAS
-1074 GDVTVTDRSSYLNK
+1074 GEVTVTDRSSYLSK
-1088 SLSKAEDLETGKK
+1088 SLSTAEDLETGKK

-1113 GWDEIT
+1113 GWNKIT

-1124 HDAEVNGTEQDG
+1124 HDAEVEGIEQDG
-1136 THYAVLSELK
+1136 THYAVLSELRD
-1146 EEIKNNLHLTLFNSS
+1146 EIKANLYLTLFNSS
-1161 DTVTMA
+1161 ETVTMA
-1167 NASDYNVTFTVTY
+1167 NASEHHVTFTVTY
-1180 YDENNAVVT
+1180 YDEHGNTITNN
-1189 NDDAHVTKFS
+1189 DAHVAKFT
-1199 ITAKLADGKTLDAT
+1199 ITANLADGQTLDAT
-1213 SMELS
+1213 SMVLS

-1233 PWRFVNNAASGGK
+1233 PWLFVNNAASGDK
-1246 TTDASYTYKKPKEA
+1246 TSDASYTYKKPKEA
-1260 KLEKLVYN
+1260 KLEKLVYEYGN
-1268 ENNFDAAGSKIS
+1268 FNNAGSKIS
-1280 ELDYDKN
+1280 ELDYTSN
-1287 NGKIYYE
+1287 GGKIYYE

-1300 LTCKDELTTKDL
+1300 LTCKDPLTTKDL

-1326 SSVDVGANEYKSDG
+1326 SSVTVGANEYKADG
-1340 SVLHQTWFAH
+1340 SVNHQAWFAN
-1350 TIYGSNG
+1350 TIYGSGG
-1357 RLDYEISATKNFS
+1357 RSNYDISATKNFS
-1370 ASKTHIGVNDTDR
+1370 ASKTHIGATDTDR
-1383 TITFTINKGYNV
+1383 TITFTINSGYNV
-1395 SAKPQVFYIRYSV
+1395 SDKPQVFYIRYSV

-1418 LRTQNIYRNS
+1418 LRTENKYRNS
-1428 AEWNGDKAETKTT
+1428 AEWNGDKAETETT

-1450 KTGTIVDEG
+1450 KTGTVVTEDP
-1459 TDATGNKL
+1459 DASGKPT

-1473 YSVVINPTGDNLL
+1473 YSVVINPTGDKLL
-1486 NTSNTLTLTD
+1486 TTSNTLTLTD
-1496 TLSFDPSDN
+1496 TLSFEPSDN

-1542 TAIYDSPNHTMTV
+1542 TATYDSPNHTMTV

-1585 NLIGLE
+1585 NLSGLV
-1591 EKWVDTHVVNYDSTA
+1591 EKWVDTHVVNYDSSA

-1622 YLVTLRGA
+1622 YLVTLPGA
-1630 IFQLAK
+1630 TFQLAK
-1636 WNKTTKTFDEVCT
+1636 WNKTTGTFEEVCT
-1649 LKTNASGQI
+1649 LKTNSSGQI
-1658 NFGLQDSSATA
+1658 NFGLLDSSATA
-1669 ESFTESSAQLLCSTL
+1669 ETTDTSSAQLLCSTL

-1693 TGYAPSKS
+1693 TGYALSKS

-1710 SSIKRADAFNAA
+1710 SNTKRADAFNAA
-1722 TGGESYIHDA
+1722 TGESSIHDA

-1773 DGKTELALDRVN
+1773 DGTTELALDKVN
-1785 STYTATVELW
+1785 STYTATVELR
-1795 RKGYQ
+1795 RKSYQ
-1800 SGGEKPDTKVE
+1800 YGSQKSDDLVKT
-1811 SVTLDSSNNWSYSW
+1811 VTLDNSNNWSYSW
-1825 NDLPLTD
+1825 NNLPLTD

-1879 ELPSTGGSGTLPY
+1879 ELPSTGGTGTLPY
-1892 TAVGGTMMLTAL
+1892 TAVGGTMMLSAL

>member
-1 MNDILKTYKEQFR
+1 MNDILKTYMERFR
-14 ENRHMLRRYTAFVL
+14 ENRHTLRRYTAFVL

-39 WQLHGIGISMTAQY
+39 WQLHGVGISMTAQY
-53 QCHEVEHTHTAACYD
+53 QCGEEEHTHTADCYT
-68 KVLICGYTEG
+68 KVLTCGYEEG

-84 EIAAAEAAAGSAQSS
+84 EVAAAAAATSQPTIEEEPA
-99 AEDEIM
+99 
-105 PLELEPQIEF
+105 PLSLEPQIEF
-115 VPHEHTADCYVE
+115 VPHEHTEDCYTE
-127 VQTLTCMEEEHT
+127 VQTLTCMEEEHV
-139 HGDDCF
+139 HDDDCF
-145 DPEDGT
+145 DPEDGS
-151 LICEKYEHTH
+151 LICDKFEHTH
-161 GESCYT
+161 DESCYT
-167 TEYELACGLE
+167 TEYELTCGLE

-188 TQTAELVAMAVAEPV
+188 TQSAALAAMAVAEPV
-203 ALEPVVNTVEPI
+203 ALAPMVDTVEPI
-215 YHHHTDACYEKVLTC
+215 YHHHTDACYEEVLTC

-253 EWQAANAD
+253 EWQAANAE
-261 AVITGEWN
+261 AVMTGNWAE
-269 KDLLSVAKTQLGYEQ
+269 DLVSVAQTQLGYEQ
-284 SVKNFEI
+284 SEKNFEI
-291 DPADGVTLHYYSRYG
+291 DPADGVTLRYYSRYG

-326 YAEIPQSAIPQEAS
+326 YAGIPQSAIPQEAS
-340 VLALRSSMSGMDWLL
+340 VLALRSSMSDMDWLL
-355 QEDGS
+355 DNEDGS
-360 AAQPGD
+360 AADVGD

-377 VAVDSSAAGAEPDLD
+377 VAVDSSADGAADGLD
-392 DLFNVDTA
+392 DLF
-400 DTSFSMDAAFEN
+400 SMDAEGEN
-412 GAELEDSDASA
+412 GAELEESG
-423 LAAAPSTALQDPAAA
+423 AAALDTAPAAEDMT
-438 PSTGTQ
+438 PL
-444 DTVIAPSTGTQDTVL
+444 DTPDLPDIPDTAN
-459 TPSIVDPEPEQPAEK
+459 PEQPAEK
-474 PVYSAGTAA
+474 PVDSADTAA
-483 SSTAAS
+483 
-489 TPSTVTSAS
+489 PSTVTS
-498 STVSSASGADTLAP
+498 VSGADTLAP
-512 SVGSPA
+512 SVVSPA

-528 ALPVETVGIVSEVN
+528 ALPVETVGIVSSVDS
-542 EDAGT
+542 DADT
-547 LTVISGDVNGKVDE
+547 LTVISGDVDGKVAE
-561 VTLFNTDVENVI
+561 VTLFNTEVENVI
-573 SVAYAQIALSE
+573 SVAYAQIELSE

-599 IDPVFSCSVTTVYE
+599 TDPVFSCSVTTVYE

-693 NKNEITKDNR
+693 NENEITADNR

-713 TLLPSVSHSGN
+713 TLLDSVSDSGN
-724 ITWRDITT
+724 ITWRDST

-737 VGTYNIDGD
+737 VGTYNIVGD
-746 TVTFTYNEDFAD
+746 TVTFTYNETFAD

-771 ASSDSSMEGQTIHFG
+771 ASSDSSMENQKINFG

-923 DDYTYKAINKVKAE
+923 DDYTYQSINNVKAE

-943 STSTEVKNTNPR
+943 YTSTEVKNTNPR

-994 GLEVVDVVKI
+994 ELEVVGEVKI

-1017 AADFIK
+1017 AADFKK
-1023 DGYSYTFPTDLAH
+1023 DNYTYTFPTDLAH

-1054 NTTVGTI
+1054 NTTVGTT

-1101 KLTWQTSVSIPT
+1101 KLTWKTSVSIPT
-1113 GWDEIT
+1113 GWNEIT

-1124 HDAEVNGTEQDG
+1124 HDAEVNGTEQDD

-1146 EEIKNNLHLTLFNSS
+1146 DEIKNNLHLTLFNSTE
-1161 DTVTMA
+1161 TVTMA
-1167 NASDYNVTFTVTY
+1167 NASEHNVTFTVTY

-1218 SYHTVADISNAGIEE
+1218 NYHTVADISNAGIEE
-1233 PWRFVNNAASGGK
+1233 PWLFVNNAASGDK
-1246 TTDASYTYKKPKEA
+1246 TSDASYTYKKPKEA
-1260 KLEKLVYN
+1260 KLEKLVYEYGN
-1268 ENNFDAAGSKIS
+1268 FNNAGSKIS
-1280 ELDYDKN
+1280 ELDYTSN
-1287 NGKIYYE
+1287 GGKIYYE

-1300 LTCKDELTTKDL
+1300 LTCKDPLTTKDL

-1326 SSVDVGANEYKSDG
+1326 SSVTVGANEYKADG
-1340 SVLHQTWFAH
+1340 SVNHQAWFAN
-1350 TIYGSNG
+1350 TIYGSGG
-1357 RLDYEISATKNFS
+1357 RSNYDISATKNFS
-1370 ASKTHIGVNDTDR
+1370 ASKTHIGATDTDR
-1383 TITFTINKGYNV
+1383 TITFTINSGYNV
-1395 SAKPQVFYIRYSV
+1395 SDKPQVFYIRYSV
-1408 SVAEDASWDD
+1408 SVAEDVSWDD
-1418 LRTQNIYRNS
+1418 LRTENKYRNS
-1428 AEWNGDKAETKTT
+1428 AEWNGDKAETETT

-1473 YSVVINPTGDNLL
+1473 YSVVINPTGDKLL
-1486 NTSNTLTLTD
+1486 TTSNTTLTLTD
-1496 TLSFDPSDN
+1496 TLSFEPSDN

-1542 TAIYDSPNHTMTV
+1542 TATYDSPNHTMTV

-1591 EKWVDTHVVNYDSTA
+1591 EKWVDTHVVNYDSSA

-1622 YLVTLRGA
+1622 YLVTLPGA
-1630 IFQLAK
+1630 TFELAK
-1636 WNKTTKTFDEVCT
+1636 WDTSTNAFKEVCKLT
-1649 LKTNASGQI
+1649 TDNSGQI
-1658 NFGLQDSSATA
+1658 HFSLATA
-1669 ESFTESSAQLLCSTL
+1669 ESHDTSSAQLLCNTL
-1684 YRIVETDAP
+1684 YRIVETYPPD
-1693 TGYAPSKS
+1693 GYAISQS

-1710 SSIKRADAFNAA
+1710 SNTTRAEAFNAA
-1722 TGGESYIHDA
+1722 TGESYIHDA
-1732 SEYDKWLDCNNV
+1732 PKYDKWLDCNNV

-1773 DGKTELALDRVN
+1773 DGKTELAPDKVN

-1800 SGGEKPDTKVE
+1800 YSGEKSDTKVE

-1825 NDLPLTD
+1825 NNLPLTD

-1892 TAVGGTMMLTAL
+1892 TAVGGTMMLSAL

-1910 RKRRHEGRADD
+1910 RKRRREGRADD

>member
-1 MNDILKTYKEQFR
+1 MNDILKTYMERFR
-14 ENRHMLRRYTAFVL
+14 ENRHTLRRYTAFVL

-39 WQLHGIGISMTAQY
+39 WQLHGVGISMTAQY
-53 QCHEVEHTHTAACYD
+53 QCGEEEHTHTADCYT
-68 KVLICGYTEG
+68 KVLTCGYEEG

-84 EIAAAEAAAGSAQSS
+84 EVAAAAATSQPTVEAEPA
-99 AEDEIM
+99 
-105 PLELEPQIEF
+105 PLALEPQIEF
-115 VPHEHTADCYVE
+115 VPHEHTEDCYTE
-127 VQTLTCMEEEHT
+127 VQTLTCMEEEHV

-151 LICEKYEHTH
+151 LICEKFEHTH
-161 GESCYT
+161 DENCYT
-167 TEYELACGLE
+167 TEYELTCGLE

-188 TQTAELVAMAVAEPV
+188 TQSAELAAMAVAEPV
-203 ALEPVVNTVEPI
+203 ALEPTVDTVEPI
-215 YHHHTDACYEKVLTC
+215 YHHHTDACYEEVLTC

-245 SADLETPE
+245 SADVETPE
-253 EWQAANAD
+253 EWQAANAE
-261 AVITGEWN
+261 AVMTGNWDE
-269 KDLLSVAKTQLGYEQ
+269 DLLSVAKTQLGYEQ
-284 SVKNFEI
+284 SEKNFEI

-326 YAEIPQSAIPQEAS
+326 YAGIPQSAIPQEAS
-340 VLALRSSMSGMDWLL
+340 VLALRSSMSDMDWLL
-355 QEDGS
+355 DGEDGS
-360 AAQPGD
+360 AANVGD

-377 VAVDSSAAGAEPDLD
+377 VAVDSSADGAADDLD
-392 DLFNVDTA
+392 DLF
-400 DTSFSMDAAFEN
+400 SMDAEGEN
-412 GAELEDSDASA
+412 GAELETSGASA
-423 LAAAPSTALQDPAAA
+423 LDTAPAAEDA
-438 PSTGTQ
+438 PAADSVITPDLPGT
-444 DTVIAPSTGTQDTVL
+444 TN
-459 TPSIVDPEPEQPAEK
+459 PEQPTAK
-474 PVYSAGTAA
+474 PVDS
-483 SSTAAS
+483 
-489 TPSTVTSAS
+489 
-498 STVSSASGADTLAP
+498 ADTAVL
-512 SVGSPA
+512 SVVSPA

-528 ALPVETVGIVSEVN
+528 ALPVETVGIVSSVDK
-542 EDAGT
+542 DAAT
-547 LTVISGDVNGKVDE
+547 LTVISGDVDGKVAE

-573 SVAYAQIALSE
+573 SVAYAQIELSE

-599 IDPVFSCSVTTVYE
+599 TDPVFSCSVTTVYE

-693 NKNEITKDNR
+693 NENEITADNR
-703 VATYKLPNGI
+703 VATYKFPNGI
-713 TLLPSVSHSGN
+713 TLLDSVSDSGN
-724 ITWRDITT
+724 ITWRDST

-737 VGTYNIDGD
+737 VGTYNIVGD
-746 TVTFTYNEDFAD
+746 TVTFTYNETFAD

-771 ASSDSSMEGQTIHFG
+771 ASSDSSMENQKINFG

-943 STSTEVKNTNPR
+943 YTSTEVKNTNPR

-994 GLEVVDVVKI
+994 ELEVVGEVKI

-1017 AADFIK
+1017 AADFKK
-1023 DGYSYTFPTDLAH
+1023 DNYTYTFPTDLAH

-1054 NTTVGTI
+1054 NTTVGTT

-1101 KLTWQTSVSIPT
+1101 KLTWKTSVSIPT
-1113 GWDEIT
+1113 GWNKIT

-1146 EEIKNNLHLTLFNSS
+1146 DEIKNNLHLTLFNSTE
-1161 DTVTMA
+1161 TVTMA
-1167 NASDYNVTFTVTY
+1167 NASEHDVTFTVTY

-1218 SYHTVADISNAGIEE
+1218 NYHTVADISNAGIEE
-1233 PWRFVNNAASGGK
+1233 PWLFVNTAASGDK
-1246 TTDASYTYKKPKEA
+1246 TTDADYTYKKPKEA

-1280 ELDYDKN
+1280 ELDYQKN

-1300 LTCKDELTTKDL
+1300 LTCKDLLTIKDL
-1312 VITDTLP
+1312 EITDTLP

-1326 SSVDVGANEYKSDG
+1326 SNVITVGALPLNDDG
-1340 SVLHQTWFAH
+1340 SVPHQGWLAQ
-1350 TIYGSNG
+1350 TIYGSDG
-1357 RLDYEISATKNFS
+1357 RANYEISTTKNFS
-1370 ASKTHIGVNDTDR
+1370 ASKTHIGATDTDR

-1395 SAKPQVFYIRYSV
+1395 SNKPQVFYIRYWV

-1418 LRTQNIYRNS
+1418 LRTENKYRNS
-1428 AEWNGDKAETKTT
+1428 AEWNGDKAETETT

-1473 YSVVINPTGDNLL
+1473 YSVVINPTGDKLL
-1486 NTSNTLTLTD
+1486 TTSNTLTLTD
-1496 TLSFDPSDN
+1496 TLSFEPSDN

-1542 TAIYDSPNHTMTV
+1542 TATYDSPNHTMTV

-1585 NLIGLE
+1585 NLSGLV
-1591 EKWVDTHVVNYDSTA
+1591 EKWVDTHVVNYDSSA

-1622 YLVTLRGA
+1622 YLVTLPGA
-1630 IFQLAK
+1630 TFQLAK
-1636 WNKTTKTFDEVCT
+1636 WNSTTKKFEEVRKLT
-1649 LKTNASGQI
+1649 TDAAGQI

-1669 ESFTESSAQLLCSTL
+1669 KSFTESSAQLLCSTL

-1693 TGYAPSKS
+1693 TGYALSKS

-1710 SSIKRADAFNAA
+1710 SNTKQDDAFKTA
-1722 TGGESYIHDA
+1722 TGETCVND
-1732 SEYDKWLDCNNV
+1732 SEYNYGIDSSKV

-1773 DGKTELALDRVN
+1773 DGKTELALDKVN

-1795 RKGYQ
+1795 RKSYQ
-1800 SGGEKPDTKVE
+1800 YGSQKSDDLVKT
-1811 SVTLDSSNNWSYSW
+1811 VTLDNSNNWSYSW
-1825 NDLPLTD
+1825 NNLPLTD
-1832 PADSSITYKY
+1832 SADSSITYKY

-1892 TAVGGTMMLTAL
+1892 TAVGGTMMLSAL

-1910 RKRRHEGRADD
+1910 RKRRREGRADD

>member
-14 ENRHMLRRYTAFVL
+14 ENRHTLRRYTAFVL

-39 WQLHGIGISMTAQY
+39 WQLHGVGISMTAQY
-53 QCHEVEHTHTAACYD
+53 QCGEVEHAHTADCYD

-78 ELENAD
+78 QLENAD
-84 EIAAAEAAAGSAQSS
+84 EVAAAEAAAASAAQSS
-99 AEDEIM
+99 AEEEIM

-115 VPHEHTADCYVE
+115 VPHEHTDDCYTE
-127 VQTLTCMEEEHT
+127 VQTLTCMEEEHV
-139 HGDDCF
+139 HDDDCY

-151 LICEKYEHTH
+151 LICEKFEHTH
-161 GESCYT
+161 DESCYT
-167 TEYELACGLE
+167 TEYELTCGLE

-188 TQTAELVAMAVAEPV
+188 TQSAELVAMAVAEPV
-203 ALEPVVNTVEPI
+203 ALEPVVDTVEPI
-215 YHHHTDACYEKVLTC
+215 YHHHTDACYEEVLVC
-230 PLPEHHHTVACLSDT
+230 PLPEHHHTVSCLSDT

-269 KDLLSVAKTQLGYEQ
+269 EDLLSVAKTQLGYEQ
-284 SVKNFEI
+284 SEKNFEI
-291 DPADGVTLHYYSRYG
+291 DPADGVTLRYYSRYG
-306 QSYGNPY
+306 QSYGNAY
-313 GEWDVMFLSYCLK
+313 GEWDVMFLAYCLK

-355 QEDGS
+355 EEDGS

-377 VAVDSSAAGAEPDLD
+377 VAVDSSADSAEPDLD
-392 DLFNVDTA
+392 DQFSVDA
-400 DTSFSMDAAFEN
+400 EFEN
-412 GAELEDSDASA
+412 SAELEGSGVSA
-423 LAAAPSTALQDPAAA
+423 LDAAPSADD
-438 PSTGTQ
+438 STGAQ
-444 DTVIAPSTGTQDTVL
+444 DTAATSGTQDTVL
-459 TPSIVDPEPEQPAEK
+459 TPEPVDPQTEQPAEK
-474 PVYSAGTAA
+474 PVDSADTAA
-483 SSTAAS
+483 
-489 TPSTVTSAS
+489 PSTVT
-498 STVSSASGADTLAP
+498 SASGADTLAP
-512 SVGSPA
+512 SVVSPA

-528 ALPVETVGIVSEVN
+528 ALPVETVGIVSSVDS
-542 EDAGT
+542 DADT
-547 LTVISGDVNGKVDE
+547 LTVISGDVDGKVAE

-573 SVAYAQIALSE
+573 SVAYAQIELSE
-584 GDSDSDDDTASDIIE
+584 GDSDSDDDISSDIIE
-599 IDPVFSCSVTTVYE
+599 TDPVFSCSVTTVYE

-693 NKNEITKDNR
+693 NENEITADNR

-713 TLLPSVSHSGN
+713 TLLDSVSDSGN
-724 ITWRDITT
+724 ITWRDST

-737 VGTYNIDGD
+737 VGTYNIVGD
-746 TVTFTYNEDFAD
+746 TVTFTYNETFAD

-771 ASSDSSMEGQTIHFG
+771 ASSDSSMENQKINFG

-943 STSTEVKNTNPR
+943 STSKEVKNTEPR
-955 LTKSGNYDASSRII
+955 LTKSGNYDANSRII
-969 TWTVKINNPY
+969 TWTVTIKNPY
-979 GEDLRGKTFKDFLPA
+979 GEDLRGKTFTDLLPT
-994 GLEVVDVVKI
+994 GLEVVGEVTI
-1004 QRGYYSDDIKPVS
+1004 QREHWSNDIKPVS
-1017 AADFIK
+1017 AEDFKK
-1023 DGYSYTFPTDLAH
+1023 DGYTYTFPADKS
-1036 GPETESFYT
+1036 ETATFYK
-1045 IEIKTKVPD
+1045 IFLQTKVPD
-1054 NTTVGTI
+1054 GTAVGTT
-1061 YTNTADFDGSGAS
+1061 YKNEATFDGNSAS

-1113 GWDEIT
+1113 GWNEIT

-1124 HDAEVNGTEQDG
+1124 HDAEVNGTEQAG

-1146 EEIKNNLHLTLFNSS
+1146 DEIKNNLHLTLFNSTE
-1161 DTVTMA
+1161 TVTMA
-1167 NASDYNVTFTVTY
+1167 NASEHNVTFTVTY

-1218 SYHTVADISNAGIEE
+1218 NYHTVADISNAGIEE
-1233 PWRFVNNAASGGK
+1233 PWRFVNTAASGGK
-1246 TTDASYTYKKPKEA
+1246 TTDADYTYKKPKEA

-1280 ELDYDKN
+1280 ELDYQKN

-1312 VITDTLP
+1312 EITDTLP

-1326 SSVDVGANEYKSDG
+1326 SNVITVGALPLNDDG
-1340 SVLHQTWFAH
+1340 SVPHQGWLAQ
-1350 TIYGSNG
+1350 TIYGSGG
-1357 RLDYEISATKNFS
+1357 RSNYDISATKNFS
-1370 ASKTHIGVNDTDR
+1370 ASKTHIGATDTDR
-1383 TITFTINKGYNV
+1383 TITFTINSGYNV
-1395 SAKPQVFYIRYSV
+1395 SDKPQVFYIRYSV

-1418 LRTQNIYRNS
+1418 LRTENKYRNS
-1428 AEWNGDKAETKTT
+1428 AEWNGDKAETETT

-1450 KTGTIVDEG
+1450 KTGTVVTEDP
-1459 TDATGNKL
+1459 DASGKPT

-1473 YSVVINPTGDNLL
+1473 YSVVINPTGDKLL
-1486 NTSNTLTLTD
+1486 TTSNTTLTLTD
-1496 TLSFDPSDN
+1496 TLSFEPSDN

-1542 TAIYDSPNHTMTV
+1542 TATYDSPNHTMTV

-1585 NLIGLE
+1585 NLSGLV

-1630 IFQLAK
+1630 TFELAK
-1636 WNKTTKTFDEVCT
+1636 WNITKRKFEKVCDLT
-1649 LKTNASGQI
+1649 TNASGQI

-1669 ESFTESSAQLLCSTL
+1669 ESFTKSSAQLLCNTL

-1693 TGYAPSKS
+1693 TGYALSKS

-1710 SSIKRADAFNAA
+1710 SNTKRADAFNAA
-1722 TGGESYIHDA
+1722 TGESYIHDA
-1732 SEYDKWLDCNNV
+1732 SEYDKWLNCNDV

-1773 DGKTELALDRVN
+1773 DGTTELALDKVN
-1785 STYTATVELW
+1785 STYTATVEL
-1795 RKGYQ
+1795 RCKSYQ
-1800 SGGEKPDTKVE
+1800 YSGEKSDTKVE
-1811 SVTLDSSNNWSYSW
+1811 SVTLDNSNNWSYSW
-1825 NDLPLTD
+1825 NNLPLTD
-1832 PADSSITYKY
+1832 SADSSITYKY

-1892 TAVGGTMMLTAL
+1892 TAVGGTMMLSAL

-1910 RKRRHEGRADD
+1910 RKRRREGRADD

>member
-1 MNDILKTYKEQFR
+1 MNDILKTYMERFR
-14 ENRHMLRRYTAFVL
+14 ENRHTLRRYTAFVL

-39 WQLHGIGISMTAQY
+39 WQLHGVGISMTAQY
-53 QCHEVEHTHTAACYD
+53 QCGEEEHTHTADCYT
-68 KVLICGYTEG
+68 KVLTCGYEEG

-84 EIAAAEAAAGSAQSS
+84 EVAAAAATSQPTVEAEPA
-99 AEDEIM
+99 
-105 PLELEPQIEF
+105 PLALEPQIEF
-115 VPHEHTADCYVE
+115 VPHEHTEDCYTE
-127 VQTLTCMEEEHT
+127 VQTLTCMEEEHV
-139 HGDDCF
+139 HDDDCY

-151 LICEKYEHTH
+151 LICEKFEHTH
-161 GESCYT
+161 DESCYT
-167 TEYELACGLE
+167 TEYELTCGLE

-203 ALEPVVNTVEPI
+203 ALEPVVDTVEPI
-215 YHHHTDACYEKVLTC
+215 YHHHTDACYEEVLVC
-230 PLPEHHHTVACLSDT
+230 PLPEHHHTVSCLSDT

-269 KDLLSVAKTQLGYEQ
+269 EDLLSVAKTQLGYEQ
-284 SVKNFEI
+284 SEKNFEI
-291 DPADGVTLHYYSRYG
+291 DPADGVTLRYYSRYG
-306 QSYGNPY
+306 QSYGNAY
-313 GEWDVMFLSYCLK
+313 GEWDVMFLAYCLK

-355 QEDGS
+355 EEDGS

-377 VAVDSSAAGAEPDLD
+377 VAVDSSADSAEPDLD
-392 DLFNVDTA
+392 DLFSVDTE
-400 DTSFSMDAAFEN
+400 FEN
-412 GAELEDSDASA
+412 SAELEDSGVSA
-423 LAAAPSTALQDPAAA
+423 QDAAPSADD
-438 PSTGTQ
+438 STGAQ
-444 DTVIAPSTGTQDTVL
+444 DTAATSGTQDTVL
-459 TPSIVDPEPEQPAEK
+459 TPEPVDPQPEQPAEK
-474 PVYSAGTAA
+474 PVDSADTAA
-483 SSTAAS
+483 
-489 TPSTVTSAS
+489 PSTVTS
-498 STVSSASGADTLAP
+498 VSGADTLAP
-512 SVGSPA
+512 SVVSPA

-528 ALPVETVGIVSEVN
+528 ALPVETVGIVSSVDS
-542 EDAGT
+542 DANT
-547 LTVISGDVNGKVDE
+547 LTVISGDVDGKVAE

-573 SVAYAQIALSE
+573 SVAYAQIELSE

-599 IDPVFSCSVTTVYE
+599 TDPVFSCSVTTVYE

-693 NKNEITKDNR
+693 NENEITADNR
-703 VATYKLPNGI
+703 VATYKFPNGI
-713 TLLPSVSHSGN
+713 TLLDSVSDSGN
-724 ITWRDITT
+724 ITWRDST

-737 VGTYNIDGD
+737 VGTYNIVGD
-746 TVTFTYNEDFAD
+746 TVTFTYNETFAD

-771 ASSDSSMEGQTIHFG
+771 ASSDSSMENQKINFG

-815 KELIKYDSTA
+815 KEQIKYDSTA

-994 GLEVVDVVKI
+994 ELEVVGEVKI

-1017 AADFIK
+1017 AADFKK
-1023 DGYSYTFPTDLAH
+1023 DNYTYTFPTDLAH

-1054 NTTVGTI
+1054 NTTVGTT
-1061 YTNTADFDGSGAS
+1061 YTNTADFDGNSAS
-1074 GDVTVTDRSSYLNK
+1074 GEVTVTDRSSYLSK
-1088 SLSKAEDLETGKK
+1088 SLSTAEDLETGKK

-1113 GWDEIT
+1113 GWNKIT

-1124 HDAEVNGTEQDG
+1124 HDAEVEGIEQDG
-1136 THYAVLSELK
+1136 THYAVLSELRD
-1146 EEIKNNLHLTLFNSS
+1146 EIKANLYLTLFNSS
-1161 DTVTMA
+1161 ETVTMA
-1167 NASDYNVTFTVTY
+1167 NASEHHVTFTVTY
-1180 YDENNAVVT
+1180 YDEHGNTITNN
-1189 NDDAHVTKFS
+1189 DAHVAKFT
-1199 ITAKLADGKTLDAT
+1199 ITANLADGQTLDAT
-1213 SMELS
+1213 SMVLS

-1233 PWRFVNNAASGGK
+1233 PWLFVNNAASGDK
-1246 TTDASYTYKKPKEA
+1246 TSDASYTYKKPKEA
-1260 KLEKLVYN
+1260 KLEKLVYEYGN
-1268 ENNFDAAGSKIS
+1268 FNNAGSKIS
-1280 ELDYDKN
+1280 ELDYTSN
-1287 NGKIYYE
+1287 GGKIYYE

-1300 LTCKDELTTKDL
+1300 LTCKDPLTTKDL

-1326 SSVDVGANEYKSDG
+1326 SSVTVGANEYKADG
-1340 SVLHQTWFAH
+1340 SVNHQAWFAN
-1350 TIYGSNG
+1350 TIYGSGG
-1357 RLDYEISATKNFS
+1357 RSNYDISTTKNFS
-1370 ASKTHIGVNDTDR
+1370 ASKTHIGATDTDR
-1383 TITFTINKGYNV
+1383 TITFTINSGYNV
-1395 SAKPQVFYIRYSV
+1395 SDKPQVFYIRYSV
-1408 SVAEDASWDD
+1408 SVAEDVSWDD
-1418 LRTQNIYRNS
+1418 LRTENKYRNS
-1428 AEWNGDKAETKTT
+1428 AEWNGDKAETETT

-1450 KTGTIVDEG
+1450 KTGTVVTEDP
-1459 TDATGNKL
+1459 DASGKPT

-1473 YSVVINPTGDNLL
+1473 YSVVINPTGDKLL
-1486 NTSNTLTLTD
+1486 TTSNTTLTLTD
-1496 TLSFDPSDN
+1496 TLSFEPSDN

-1542 TAIYDSPNHTMTV
+1542 TATYDSPNHTMTV

-1585 NLIGLE
+1585 NLSGLV
-1591 EKWVDTHVVNYDSTA
+1591 EKWVDTHVVNYDSSA

-1622 YLVTLRGA
+1622 YLVTLPGA
-1630 IFQLAK
+1630 TFQLAK
-1636 WNKTTKTFDEVCT
+1636 WNITKRQFEKVCDLT
-1649 LKTNASGQI
+1649 TNASGQI

-1693 TGYAPSKS
+1693 TGYALSKS

-1710 SSIKRADAFNAA
+1710 SNTKQDDAFKTA
-1722 TGGESYIHDA
+1722 TGETCVND
-1732 SEYDKWLDCNNV
+1732 SEYNQGIDSSKV

-1773 DGKTELALDRVN
+1773 DGKTELAPNKVN
-1785 STYTATVELW
+1785 STYTATVELR

-1800 SGGEKPDTKVE
+1800 YSGEKSDTKVE

-1825 NDLPLTD
+1825 NNLPLTD

-1892 TAVGGTMMLTAL
+1892 TAVGGTMMLSAL

-1910 RKRRHEGRADD
+1910 RKRRREGRADD

>member
-14 ENRHMLRRYTAFVL
+14 ENRHTLRRYTAFVL

-39 WQLHGIGISMTAQY
+39 WQLHGVGISMTAQY
-53 QCHEVEHTHTAACYD
+53 QCGEVEHAHTADCYD

-78 ELENAD
+78 QLENAD
-84 EIAAAEAAAGSAQSS
+84 EVAAAEAAAASAAQSS
-99 AEDEIM
+99 AEEEIM

-115 VPHEHTADCYVE
+115 VPHEHTDDCYTE
-127 VQTLTCMEEEHT
+127 VQTLTCLEEEHV
-139 HGDDCF
+139 HDDDCY
-145 DPEDGT
+145 DPEDGS
-151 LICEKYEHTH
+151 LICEKFEHTH
-161 GESCYT
+161 DESCYT
-167 TEYELACGLE
+167 TEYELTCGLE

-203 ALEPVVNTVEPI
+203 ALEPVVDTVEPI
-215 YHHHTDACYEKVLTC
+215 YHHHTDACYEEVLVC
-230 PLPEHHHTVACLSDT
+230 PLPEHHHTVSCLSDT

-269 KDLLSVAKTQLGYEQ
+269 EDLLSVAKTQLGYEQ
-284 SVKNFEI
+284 SEKNFEI
-291 DPADGVTLHYYSRYG
+291 DPADGVTLRYYSRYG
-306 QSYGNPY
+306 QSYGNAY
-313 GEWDVMFLSYCLK
+313 GEWDVMFLAYCLK

-355 QEDGS
+355 EEDGS

-377 VAVDSSAAGAEPDLD
+377 VAVDSSADSAEPDLD
-392 DLFNVDTA
+392 DQFSVDA
-400 DTSFSMDAAFEN
+400 EFEN
-412 GAELEDSDASA
+412 SADLEDSGVSA
-423 LAAAPSTALQDPAAA
+423 LDAAPSADD
-438 PSTGTQ
+438 STSAQ
-444 DTVIAPSTGTQDTVL
+444 DTAATSGTQDTVL
-459 TPSIVDPEPEQPAEK
+459 TPEPVDPQTEQPAEK
-474 PVYSAGTAA
+474 PVDSADTAA
-483 SSTAAS
+483 
-489 TPSTVTSAS
+489 PSTVTS
-498 STVSSASGADTLAP
+498 VSGADTLAP
-512 SVGSPA
+512 SVVSPA

-528 ALPVETVGIVSEVN
+528 ALPVETVGIVSSVDS
-542 EDAGT
+542 DADT
-547 LTVISGDVNGKVDE
+547 LTVISGDVDGKVAE

-573 SVAYAQIALSE
+573 SVAYAQIELSE
-584 GDSDSDDDTASDIIE
+584 GDSDSDDDISSDIIE
-599 IDPVFSCSVTTVYE
+599 TDPVFSCSVTTVYE

-693 NKNEITKDNR
+693 NENEITADNR
-703 VATYKLPNGI
+703 VATYKFPNGI
-713 TLLPSVSHSGN
+713 TLLDSVSDSGN
-724 ITWRDITT
+724 ITWRDST

-737 VGTYNIDGD
+737 VGTYNIVGD
-746 TVTFTYNEDFAD
+746 TVTFTYNETFAD

-771 ASSDSSMEGQTIHFG
+771 ASSDSSMENQKINFG

-943 STSTEVKNTNPR
+943 STSKEVKNTEPR
-955 LTKSGNYDASSRII
+955 LTKSGNYDANSRII
-969 TWTVKINNPY
+969 TWTVTIKNPY
-979 GEDLRGKTFKDFLPA
+979 GEDLRGKKFTDLLPA
-994 GLEVVDVVKI
+994 GLEVVNNVEI
-1004 QRGYYSDDIKPVS
+1004 TRGYWSDDIKPVS
-1017 AADFIK
+1017 AEDFK
-1023 DGYSYTFPTDLAH
+1023 KAGCSYTFPTDKS
-1036 GPETESFYT
+1036 ETAAFYT
-1045 IEIKTKVPD
+1045 IKIQTKVPD
-1054 NTTVGTI
+1054 GTAVGTT
-1061 YTNTADFDGSGAS
+1061 YTNTADFDGNSAS
-1074 GDVTVTDRSSYLNK
+1074 GEVTVTDRSSYLNK

-1113 GWDEIT
+1113 GWNKIT

-1124 HDAEVNGTEQDG
+1124 HDAEVEGIEQDG
-1136 THYAVLSELK
+1136 THYAVLSELRD
-1146 EEIKNNLHLTLFNSS
+1146 EIKANLYLTLFNSS
-1161 DTVTMA
+1161 ETVTMA
-1167 NASDYNVTFTVTY
+1167 NASEHHVTFTVTY
-1180 YDENNAVVT
+1180 YDEHGNTITNN
-1189 NDDAHVTKFS
+1189 DAHVAKFT
-1199 ITAKLADGKTLDAT
+1199 ITANLADGQTLDAT
-1213 SMELS
+1213 SMVLS

-1233 PWRFVNNAASGGK
+1233 PWLFVNNAASGDK
-1246 TTDASYTYKKPKEA
+1246 TSDASYTYKKPKEA
-1260 KLEKLVYN
+1260 KLEKLVYEYGN
-1268 ENNFDAAGSKIS
+1268 FNNAGSKIS
-1280 ELDYDKN
+1280 ELDYTSN
-1287 NGKIYYE
+1287 GGKIYYE

-1300 LTCKDELTTKDL
+1300 LTCKDPLTTKDL

-1326 SSVDVGANEYKSDG
+1326 SSVTVGANEYKADG
-1340 SVLHQTWFAH
+1340 SVNHQAWFAN
-1350 TIYGSNG
+1350 TIYGSGG
-1357 RLDYEISATKNFS
+1357 RSNYDISATKNFS
-1370 ASKTHIGVNDTDR
+1370 ASKTHIGATDTDR
-1383 TITFTINKGYNV
+1383 TITFTINSGYNV
-1395 SAKPQVFYIRYSV
+1395 SDKPQVFYIRYSV

-1418 LRTQNIYRNS
+1418 LRTENKYRNS
-1428 AEWNGDKAETKTT
+1428 AEWNGDKAETETT

-1450 KTGTIVDEG
+1450 KTGTIVTEDP
-1459 TDATGNKL
+1459 DASGKPT

-1473 YSVVINPTGDNLL
+1473 YSVVINPTGDKLL
-1486 NTSNTLTLTD
+1486 TTSNTLTLTD
-1496 TLSFDPSDN
+1496 TLSFEPSDN

-1542 TAIYDSPNHTMTV
+1542 TATYDSPNHTMTV

-1585 NLIGLE
+1585 NLSGLV
-1591 EKWVDTHVVNYDSTA
+1591 EKWVDTHVVNYDSSA

-1622 YLVTLRGA
+1622 YLVTLPGA
-1630 IFQLAK
+1630 TFQLAK
-1636 WNKTTKTFDEVCT
+1636 WNKTTGTFEEVCT
-1649 LKTNASGQI
+1649 LKTNSSGQI
-1658 NFGLQDSSATA
+1658 NFGLLDSSATA
-1669 ESFTESSAQLLCSTL
+1669 ETTDTSSAQLLCSTL

-1693 TGYAPSKS
+1693 TGYALSKS

-1710 SSIKRADAFNAA
+1710 SNTKRADAFNAA
-1722 TGGESYIHDA
+1722 TGESSIHDA

-1773 DGKTELALDRVN
+1773 DGTTELALDKVN
-1785 STYTATVELW
+1785 STYTATVELR
-1795 RKGYQ
+1795 RKSYQ
-1800 SGGEKPDTKVE
+1800 YGSQKSDDLVKT
-1811 SVTLDSSNNWSYSW
+1811 VTLDNSNNWSYSW
-1825 NDLPLTD
+1825 NNLPLTD

-1892 TAVGGTMMLTAL
+1892 TAVGGTMMLSAL

-1910 RKRRHEGRADD
+1910 RKRRREGRADD